1 MAEVNFIVECIR
13 LYAREERT
21 LIIRGFFPEDN
32 PENRTLKVYLN
43 QKEIP
48 VEYTITSGA
57 EVRRRHLQYR
67 MNVGEEITGKLLL
80 PEETVVDFKICS
92 CLGTEETEVYHVNK
106 KQFEKMINHLDGNLE
121 MERLEDGQFV
131 LTGWCVAGEQT
142 KCQAQV
148 DGKNVPIDVQWKYRK
163 DVMDVFPELEET
175 VKCGFEI
182 YVPEQNGR
190 KLSLH
195 LYANEKENKYI
206 VSLDKV
212 RHGESGHDTVSLFQK
227 GICYWK
233 QYGVKRT
240 IRKII
245 RKMQGKKDTVSYED
259 FLKKYGVKEEELA
272 RQRQEVFENGPC
284 FSIAVPLYQTKE
296 KYLREMI
303 ESVQAQTYTNWELC
317 LADGSGR
324 EHSLQSVVGEYI
336 AKDKRI
342 KYCLLDSNEGIAG
355 NTNEA
360 LKMADGD
367 FVVLTD
373 HDDLLSPEA
382 LYQCAKAVQKEPQ
395 TDVIYSDEDKVD
407 MSGKKFFEPHFKS
420 DYNIDLLCTMNYIC
434 HLFVVRKDVMERAG
448 LFESCYDG
456 AQDHD
461 FILRCTEKAE
471 HIVHIPK
478 VLYHWRCHAQS
489 TSENPESKL
498 YAFENGCKAVKAHYD
513 RIGIPAEVEQGPFY
527 GMYRTH
533 YLWKE
538 QPLVSILIPNKDHVA
553 DLKKCMDSIEEK
565 STYRNFEFIIVEN
578 NSTSEEI
585 FAYYEE
591 LKKDPKIR
599 VIRWE
604 KEFNYSAI
612 NNYGA
617 RYANG
622 EYLLFLNNDVTVITE
637 GWLTEMLGMCQRREV
652 GAVGVKLLYP
662 DDTIQHAGCV
672 IGIGGI
678 AGHMFVNMP
687 ANRTGYL
694 HKASIL
700 QDMSAV
706 TAACMMMKKAAFEEV
721 GGFTEELS
729 VAFNDVDLCLKVRE
743 TGRLIVY
750 DPYVQLYHMES
761 KTRGAEDS
769 QEKVRRFQEEI
780 EYIRCHW
787 IDILKKGDPYYN
799 KNFSL
804 SKWNYSLRP
813 LKGMELKEKENR

>member
-1 MAEVNFIVECIR
+1 MAERDFVAECIR
-13 LYAREERT
+13 LHVQDKKQ

-32 PENRTLKVYLN
+32 PEKRTLKVYVN
-43 QKEIP
+43 QKEMPISIICT
-48 VEYTITSGA
+48 EGS
-57 EVRRRHLQYR
+57 EVRRRYLHYR
-67 MNVGEEITGKLLL
+67 MNVGQEITASLQL
-80 PEETVVDFKICS
+80 PEEAVTDFKVCS
-92 CLGTEETEVYHVNK
+92 CLGTEETEVFHANR
-106 KQFEKMINHLDGNLE
+106 KQFEKLVHHLDSNLE
-121 MERLEDGQFV
+121 MERFEENQFI
-131 LTGWCVAGEQT
+131 LIGWSAAGEET
-142 KCQAQV
+142 ACKVIV
-148 DGKNVPIDVQWKYRK
+148 DGTEVSTEAHWKYRK
-163 DVMDVFPELEET
+163 DVVDVIPELSSDA
-175 VKCGFEI
+175 KCGFEI
-182 YVPEQNGR
+182 YVPDKGGSKLTLELSADGR
-190 KLSLH
+190 EST
-195 LYANEKENKYI
+195 YVAT
-206 VSLDKV
+206 LDKI
-212 RHGESGHDTVSLFQK
+212 RHGENGQDTANIFQK
-227 GICYWK
+227 TLRYWK
-233 QYGVKRT
+233 NYGLKNT
-240 IRKII
+240 I
-245 RKMQGKKDTVSYED
+245 KKVCQKLSGQRDYGNYED

-324 EHSLQSVVGEYI
+324 EHSLQPVVGEYI

-538 QPLVSILIPNKDHVA
+538 QPLVSILIPNKDHVT

-578 NSTSEEI
+578 NSTEEET
-585 FAYYEE
+585 FAYYKEIE
-591 LKKDPKIR
+591 KRDNVR
-599 VIRWE
+599 VLYY
-604 KEFNYSAI
+604 KEDFNYSRI
-612 NNYGA
+612 NNFGA
-617 RYANG
+617 KEANG
-622 EYLLFLNNDVTVITE
+622 EYVLLLNND
-637 GWLTEMLGMCQRREV
+637 TEMIEPDSIKEMLDVCMRPDVGIV
-652 GAVGVKLLYP
+652 GAKLIFE
-662 DDTIQHAGCV
+662 DNTIQHAGV
-672 IGIGGI
+672 IIGFGGV
-678 AGHMFVNMP
+678 AGHAFIGQDRDDN
-687 ANRTGYL
+687 GYF
-694 HKASIL
+694 SRIISV
-700 QDMSAV
+700 QDLSAV
-706 TAACMMMKKAAFEEV
+706 TAACLMVRRSVFDEVEGLNEE
-721 GGFTEELS
+721 FK
-729 VAFNDVDLCLKVRE
+729 VAFNDIDFCLKVRKA
-743 TGRLIVY
+743 GYLVVY
-750 DPYVQLYHMES
+750 NPYAQFYHYES
-761 KTRGAEDS
+761 KSRGQEDS
-769 QEKVRRFQEEI
+769 ADKVARFQQEI
-780 EYIRCHW
+780 GLFGERWGELLEH
-787 IDILKKGDPYYN
+787 GDPYYN
-799 KNFSL
+799 PNLTLDKADFSL
-804 SKWNYSLRP
+804 
-813 LKGMELKEKENR
+813 KE

>member
-1 MAEVNFIVECIR
+1 MAERDFVAECIR
-13 LYAREERT
+13 LHVQDKKQ

-32 PENRTLKVYLN
+32 PEKRTLKVYVN
-43 QKEIP
+43 QKEMPISIVCTEGP
-48 VEYTITSGA
+48 
-57 EVRRRHLQYR
+57 EVRRRYLHYR
-67 MNVGEEITGKLLL
+67 MNVGQEITASLQL
-80 PEETVVDFKICS
+80 PEEAVTDFKVCS
-92 CLGTEETEVYHVNK
+92 CLGTEETEVFHANR
-106 KQFEKMINHLDGNLE
+106 KQFEKLVHHLDSNLE
-121 MERLEDGQFV
+121 MERFEENQFI
-131 LTGWCVAGEQT
+131 LTGWSAAGEET
-142 KCQAQV
+142 ACKVIV
-148 DGKNVPIDVQWKYRK
+148 DGTEVSTEVHWKYRK
-163 DVMDVFPELEET
+163 DVVDVIPELSSDA
-175 VKCGFEI
+175 KCGFEI
-182 YVPEQNGR
+182 YVPDKGGSKLTL
-190 KLSLH
+190 KLSADGREST
-195 LYANEKENKYI
+195 YVAA
-206 VSLDKV
+206 LDKI
-212 RHGESGHDTVSLFQK
+212 RHGENGQDTANIFQK
-227 GICYWK
+227 TLRYWK
-233 QYGVKRT
+233 NYGLKNT
-240 IRKII
+240 I
-245 RKMQGKKDTVSYED
+245 KKVCQKLSGQRDYGNYED
-259 FLKKYGVKEEELA
+259 FLKKYGVKKEELA

-538 QPLVSILIPNKDHVA
+538 QPLVSILIPNKDHAA

-578 NSTSEEI
+578 NSTEEET
-585 FAYYEE
+585 FAYYKEIE
-591 LKKDPKIR
+591 KRDNVR
-599 VIRWE
+599 VLYY
-604 KEFNYSAI
+604 KEDFNYSRI
-612 NNYGA
+612 NNFGA
-617 RYANG
+617 KEANG
-622 EYLLFLNNDVTVITE
+622 EYVLLLNND
-637 GWLTEMLGMCQRREV
+637 TEMIEPDSIKEMLDVCMRPDVGIV
-652 GAVGVKLLYP
+652 GAKLIFE
-662 DDTIQHAGCV
+662 DNTIQHAGV
-672 IGIGGI
+672 IIGFGGV
-678 AGHMFVNMP
+678 AGHAFIGQDRDDN
-687 ANRTGYL
+687 GYF
-694 HKASIL
+694 SRIISV
-700 QDMSAV
+700 QDLSAV
-706 TAACMMMKKAAFEEV
+706 TAACLMVRRSVFDEVEGLNEE
-721 GGFTEELS
+721 FK
-729 VAFNDVDLCLKVRE
+729 VAFNDIDFCLKVRKA
-743 TGRLIVY
+743 GYLVVY
-750 DPYVQLYHMES
+750 NPYAQFYHYES
-761 KTRGAEDS
+761 KSRGQEDS
-769 QEKVRRFQEEI
+769 ADKVARFQQEI
-780 EYIRCHW
+780 GLFGERWGELLEH
-787 IDILKKGDPYYN
+787 GDPYYN
-799 KNFSL
+799 PNLTLDKADFSL
-804 SKWNYSLRP
+804 
-813 LKGMELKEKENR
+813 KE

>member
-1 MAEVNFIVECIR
+1 MAERDFVAECIR
-13 LYAREERT
+13 LHVQDKKQ

-32 PENRTLKVYLN
+32 PEKRTLKVYVN
-43 QKEIP
+43 QKEMPISIVCTEGP
-48 VEYTITSGA
+48 
-57 EVRRRHLQYR
+57 EVRRRYLHYR
-67 MNVGEEITGKLLL
+67 MNVGQEITASLQL
-80 PEETVVDFKICS
+80 PEEAVTDFKVCS
-92 CLGTEETEVYHVNK
+92 CLGTEETEVFHANR
-106 KQFEKMINHLDGNLE
+106 KQFEKLVHHLDSNLE
-121 MERLEDGQFV
+121 MERFEENQFI
-131 LTGWCVAGEQT
+131 LTGWSAAGEET
-142 KCQAQV
+142 ACKVIV
-148 DGKNVPIDVQWKYRK
+148 DGTEVSTEVHWKYRK
-163 DVMDVFPELEET
+163 DVVDVIPELSSDA
-175 VKCGFEI
+175 KCGFEI
-182 YVPEQNGR
+182 YVPDKGGSKLTL
-190 KLSLH
+190 KLSADGREST
-195 LYANEKENKYI
+195 YVAA
-206 VSLDKV
+206 LDKI
-212 RHGESGHDTVSLFQK
+212 RHGENGQDTANIFQK
-227 GICYWK
+227 TLRYWK
-233 QYGVKRT
+233 NYGLKNT
-240 IRKII
+240 I
-245 RKMQGKKDTVSYED
+245 KKVCQKLSGQRDYGNYED
-259 FLKKYGVKEEELA
+259 FLKKYGVKKEELA

-324 EHSLQSVVGEYI
+324 EHSLQPVVGEYI

-538 QPLVSILIPNKDHVA
+538 QPLVSILIPNKDHAA

-578 NSTSEEI
+578 NSTEEET
-585 FAYYEE
+585 FAYYKEIE
-591 LKKDPKIR
+591 KRDNVR
-599 VIRWE
+599 VLYY
-604 KEFNYSAI
+604 KEDFNYSRI
-612 NNYGA
+612 NNFGA
-617 RYANG
+617 KEANG
-622 EYLLFLNNDVTVITE
+622 EYVLLLNND
-637 GWLTEMLGMCQRREV
+637 TEMIEPDSIKEMLDVCMRPDVGIV
-652 GAVGVKLLYP
+652 GAKLLYE
-662 DDTIQHAGCV
+662 DNTIQHAGV
-672 IGIGGI
+672 IIGFGGV
-678 AGHMFVNMP
+678 AGHAFIGQDRDDN
-687 ANRTGYL
+687 GYF
-694 HKASIL
+694 SRIISV
-700 QDMSAV
+700 QDLSAV
-706 TAACMMMKKAAFEEV
+706 TAACLMVRRSVFDEVEGLNEE
-721 GGFTEELS
+721 FK
-729 VAFNDVDLCLKVRE
+729 VAFNDIDFCLKVRKA
-743 TGRLIVY
+743 GYLVVY
-750 DPYVQLYHMES
+750 NPYAQFYHYES
-761 KTRGAEDS
+761 KSRGQEDS
-769 QEKVRRFQEEI
+769 ADKVARFQQEI
-780 EYIRCHW
+780 GLFGERWGELLEH
-787 IDILKKGDPYYN
+787 GDPYYN
-799 KNFSL
+799 PNLTLDKADFSL
-804 SKWNYSLRP
+804 
-813 LKGMELKEKENR
+813 KE

>member
-1 MAEVNFIVECIR
+1 MAERDFVAECIR
-13 LYAREERT
+13 LHVQDKKQ

-32 PENRTLKVYLN
+32 PEKRTLKVYVN
-43 QKEIP
+43 QKEMPISIICT
-48 VEYTITSGA
+48 EGS
-57 EVRRRHLQYR
+57 EVRRRYLHYR
-67 MNVGEEITGKLLL
+67 MNVGQEITASLQL
-80 PEETVVDFKICS
+80 PEEAMTDFKVCS
-92 CLGTEETEVYHVNK
+92 CLGTEETEVFHANR
-106 KQFEKMINHLDGNLE
+106 KQFEKLVHHLDSNLE
-121 MERLEDGQFV
+121 MERFEENQFI
-131 LTGWCVAGEQT
+131 LTGWSAAGEET
-142 KCQAQV
+142 ACKVIV
-148 DGKNVPIDVQWKYRK
+148 DGTEVFTEVHWKYRK
-163 DVMDVFPELEET
+163 DVVDVIPELSSDA
-175 VKCGFEI
+175 KCGFEI
-182 YVPEQNGR
+182 YVPDKGGSKLTLILSADGR
-190 KLSLH
+190 EST
-195 LYANEKENKYI
+195 YVAT
-206 VSLDKV
+206 LDKI
-212 RHGESGHDTVSLFQK
+212 RHGENGQDTANIFQK
-227 GICYWK
+227 TLRYWK
-233 QYGVKRT
+233 NYGLKNT
-240 IRKII
+240 I
-245 RKMQGKKDTVSYED
+245 KKVCQKLSGQRDYGNYED

-324 EHSLQSVVGEYI
+324 EHSLQPVVKEYI

-578 NSTSEEI
+578 NSTEEET
-585 FAYYEE
+585 FSYYKEIE
-591 LKKDPKIR
+591 KRDNVR
-599 VIRWE
+599 VLYY
-604 KEFNYSAI
+604 KEDFNYSRI
-612 NNYGA
+612 NNFGA
-617 RYANG
+617 KEANG
-622 EYLLFLNNDVTVITE
+622 EYVLLLNND
-637 GWLTEMLGMCQRREV
+637 TEMIEPDSIKEMLDVCMRPDVGIV
-652 GAVGVKLLYP
+652 GAKLIFE
-662 DDTIQHAGCV
+662 DNTIQHAGV
-672 IGIGGI
+672 IIGFGGV
-678 AGHMFVNMP
+678 AGHAFIGQDRDDN
-687 ANRTGYL
+687 GYF
-694 HKASIL
+694 SRIISV
-700 QDMSAV
+700 QDLSAV
-706 TAACMMMKKAAFEEV
+706 TAACLMVRRSVFDEVEGLNEE
-721 GGFTEELS
+721 FK
-729 VAFNDVDLCLKVRE
+729 VAFNDIDFCLKVRKA
-743 TGRLIVY
+743 GYLVVY
-750 DPYVQLYHMES
+750 NPYAQFYHYES
-761 KTRGAEDS
+761 KSRGQEDS
-769 QEKVRRFQEEI
+769 ADKVARFRQEIGLFGERWGELLEN
-780 EYIRCHW
+780 
-787 IDILKKGDPYYN
+787 GDPYYN
-799 KNFSL
+799 PNLTLDKADFSL
-804 SKWNYSLRP
+804 
-813 LKGMELKEKENR
+813 KE

>member
-1 MAEVNFIVECIR
+1 MAERDFVAECIR
-13 LYAREERT
+13 LHVQDKKQ
-21 LIIRGFFPEDN
+21 LIIRGFFSEDN
-32 PENRTLKVYLN
+32 PEKRTLKVYVN
-43 QKEIP
+43 QKEMPLSIICT
-48 VEYTITSGA
+48 EGS
-57 EVRRRHLQYR
+57 EVRRRYLHYR
-67 MNVGEEITGKLLL
+67 MNVRQEITASLHL
-80 PEETVVDFKICS
+80 PEEAVTDFKVCS
-92 CLGTEETEVYHVNK
+92 CLGTEETEVFHANR
-106 KQFEKMINHLDGNLE
+106 KQFEKLVHHLDSNLE
-121 MERLEDGQFV
+121 MERFEENQFI
-131 LTGWCVAGEQT
+131 LTGWSAAGEET
-142 KCQAQV
+142 ACKVIV
-148 DGKNVPIDVQWKYRK
+148 DGTEVSTEVHWKYRK
-163 DVMDVFPELEET
+163 DVVDVIPELSSDA
-175 VKCGFEI
+175 KCGFEI
-182 YVPEQNGR
+182 YVPDKGGR
-190 KLSLH
+190 KLTLELSADGREST
-195 LYANEKENKYI
+195 YVAA
-206 VSLDKV
+206 LDKI
-212 RHGESGHDTVSLFQK
+212 RHGENGQDTANIFQK
-227 GICYWK
+227 TLRYWK
-233 QYGVKRT
+233 NYGLKNT
-240 IRKII
+240 I
-245 RKMQGKKDTVSYED
+245 KKVCQKLSGQRDYGNYED

-324 EHSLQSVVGEYI
+324 EHSLQPVVGEYI

-360 LKMADGD
+360 LEMADGD

-538 QPLVSILIPNKDHVA
+538 QPLVSILIPNKDHVT

-578 NSTSEEI
+578 NSTEEET
-585 FAYYEE
+585 FAYYKEIE
-591 LKKDPKIR
+591 KRDNVR
-599 VIRWE
+599 VLYY
-604 KEFNYSAI
+604 KEDFNYSRI
-612 NNYGA
+612 NNFGA
-617 RYANG
+617 KEANG
-622 EYLLFLNNDVTVITE
+622 EYVLLLNND
-637 GWLTEMLGMCQRREV
+637 TEMIEPDSIKEMLDVCMRPDVGIV
-652 GAVGVKLLYP
+652 GAKLIFE
-662 DDTIQHAGCV
+662 DNTIQHAGV
-672 IGIGGI
+672 IIGFGGV
-678 AGHMFVNMP
+678 AGHAFIGQDRDDN
-687 ANRTGYL
+687 GYF
-694 HKASIL
+694 SRIISV
-700 QDMSAV
+700 QDLSAV
-706 TAACMMMKKAAFEEV
+706 TAACLMVRRSVFDEVEGLNEE
-721 GGFTEELS
+721 FK
-729 VAFNDVDLCLKVRE
+729 VAFNDIDFCLKVRKA
-743 TGRLIVY
+743 GYLVVY
-750 DPYVQLYHMES
+750 NPYAQFYHYES
-761 KTRGAEDS
+761 KSRGQEDS
-769 QEKVRRFQEEI
+769 ADKVARFQQEI
-780 EYIRCHW
+780 GLFGERWGELLEH
-787 IDILKKGDPYYN
+787 GDPYYN
-799 KNFSL
+799 PNLTLDKADFSL
-804 SKWNYSLRP
+804 
-813 LKGMELKEKENR
+813 KE

>member
-1 MAEVNFIVECIR
+1 MAERDFVAECIR
-13 LYAREERT
+13 LHVQDKKQ

-32 PENRTLKVYLN
+32 PEKRTLKVYVN
-43 QKEIP
+43 QKEMPISIVCTEGP
-48 VEYTITSGA
+48 
-57 EVRRRHLQYR
+57 EVRRRYLHYR
-67 MNVGEEITGKLLL
+67 MNVGQEITASLQL
-80 PEETVVDFKICS
+80 PEEAVTDFKVCS
-92 CLGTEETEVYHVNK
+92 CLGTEETEVFHANR
-106 KQFEKMINHLDGNLE
+106 KQFEKLVHHLDSNLE
-121 MERLEDGQFV
+121 MERFEENQFI
-131 LTGWCVAGEQT
+131 LTGWSAAGEET
-142 KCQAQV
+142 ACKVIV
-148 DGKNVPIDVQWKYRK
+148 DGTEVSTKVHWKYRK
-163 DVMDVFPELEET
+163 DVVDVIPELSSDA
-175 VKCGFEI
+175 KCGFEI
-182 YVPEQNGR
+182 YVPDKGGSKLTLELSADGR
-190 KLSLH
+190 EST
-195 LYANEKENKYI
+195 YVAA
-206 VSLDKV
+206 LDKI
-212 RHGESGHDTVSLFQK
+212 RHGENGQDTANIFQK
-227 GICYWK
+227 TLRYWK
-233 QYGVKRT
+233 NYGLKNT
-240 IRKII
+240 I
-245 RKMQGKKDTVSYED
+245 KKVCQKLSGQRDYGNYED

-324 EHSLQSVVGEYI
+324 EHSLQPVVGEYI

-538 QPLVSILIPNKDHVA
+538 QPLVSILIPNKDHAA

-578 NSTSEEI
+578 NSTEEET
-585 FAYYEE
+585 FAYYKEIE
-591 LKKDPKIR
+591 KRDNVR
-599 VIRWE
+599 VLYY
-604 KEFNYSAI
+604 KEDFNYSRI
-612 NNYGA
+612 NNFGA
-617 RYANG
+617 KEANG
-622 EYLLFLNNDVTVITE
+622 EYVLLLNND
-637 GWLTEMLGMCQRREV
+637 TEMIEPDSIKEMLDVCMRPDVGIV
-652 GAVGVKLLYP
+652 GAKLIFE
-662 DDTIQHAGCV
+662 DNTIQHAGV
-672 IGIGGI
+672 IIGFGGV
-678 AGHMFVNMP
+678 AGHAFIGQDRDDN
-687 ANRTGYL
+687 GYF
-694 HKASIL
+694 SRIISV
-700 QDMSAV
+700 QDLSAV
-706 TAACMMMKKAAFEEV
+706 TAACLMVRRSVFDEVEGLNEE
-721 GGFTEELS
+721 FK
-729 VAFNDVDLCLKVRE
+729 VAFNDIDFCLKVRKA
-743 TGRLIVY
+743 GYLVVY
-750 DPYVQLYHMES
+750 NPYAQFYHYES
-761 KTRGAEDS
+761 KSRGQEDS
-769 QEKVRRFQEEI
+769 ADKVARFQQEI
-780 EYIRCHW
+780 GLFGERWGELLEH
-787 IDILKKGDPYYN
+787 GDPYYN
-799 KNFSL
+799 PNLTLDKADFSL
-804 SKWNYSLRP
+804 
-813 LKGMELKEKENR
+813 KE

>member
-1 MAEVNFIVECIR
+1 MAERDFVAECIR
-13 LYAREERT
+13 LHVQDKKQ

-32 PENRTLKVYLN
+32 PEKRTLKVYVN
-43 QKEIP
+43 QKEMPISIICT
-48 VEYTITSGA
+48 EGS
-57 EVRRRHLQYR
+57 EVRRRYLHYR
-67 MNVGEEITGKLLL
+67 MNVGQEITASLQL
-80 PEETVVDFKICS
+80 PEEAVTDFKVCS
-92 CLGTEETEVYHVNK
+92 CLGTEETEVFHANR
-106 KQFEKMINHLDGNLE
+106 KQFEKLVHHLDSNLE
-121 MERLEDGQFV
+121 MERFEENQFI
-131 LTGWCVAGEQT
+131 LTGWSAAGEET
-142 KCQAQV
+142 ACKVIV
-148 DGKNVPIDVQWKYRK
+148 DGTEVSTEVHWKYRK
-163 DVMDVFPELEET
+163 DVVDVIPELSSDA
-175 VKCGFEI
+175 KCGFEI
-182 YVPEQNGR
+182 YVPDKGGSKLTL
-190 KLSLH
+190 KLSADGREST
-195 LYANEKENKYI
+195 YVAT
-206 VSLDKV
+206 LDKI
-212 RHGESGHDTVSLFQK
+212 RHGENGQDTANIFQK
-227 GICYWK
+227 TLRYWK
-233 QYGVKRT
+233 NYGLKNT
-240 IRKII
+240 I
-245 RKMQGKKDTVSYED
+245 KKVCQKLSGQRDYGNYED

-324 EHSLQSVVGEYI
+324 EHSLQPVVGEYI

-434 HLFVVRKDVMERAG
+434 HLFVVRKDVMERVG

-538 QPLVSILIPNKDHVA
+538 QPLVSILIPNKDHAA

-578 NSTSEEI
+578 NSTEEET
-585 FAYYEE
+585 FAYYKEIE
-591 LKKDPKIR
+591 KRDNVR
-599 VIRWE
+599 VLYY
-604 KEFNYSAI
+604 KEDFNYSRI
-612 NNYGA
+612 NNFGA
-617 RYANG
+617 KEANG
-622 EYLLFLNNDVTVITE
+622 EYVLLLNND
-637 GWLTEMLGMCQRREV
+637 TEMIEPDSIKEMLDVCMRPDVGIV
-652 GAVGVKLLYP
+652 GAKLIFE
-662 DDTIQHAGCV
+662 DNTIQHAGV
-672 IGIGGI
+672 IIGFGGV
-678 AGHMFVNMP
+678 AGHAFIGQDRDDN
-687 ANRTGYL
+687 GYF
-694 HKASIL
+694 SRIISV
-700 QDMSAV
+700 QDLSAV
-706 TAACMMMKKAAFEEV
+706 TAACLMVRRSVFDEVEGLNEE
-721 GGFTEELS
+721 FK
-729 VAFNDVDLCLKVRE
+729 VAFNDIDFCLKVRKA
-743 TGRLIVY
+743 GYLVVY
-750 DPYVQLYHMES
+750 NPYAQFYHYES
-761 KTRGAEDS
+761 KSRGQEDS
-769 QEKVRRFQEEI
+769 ADKVARFQQEI
-780 EYIRCHW
+780 GLFGERWGELLEH
-787 IDILKKGDPYYN
+787 GDPYYN
-799 KNFSL
+799 PNLTLDKADFSL
-804 SKWNYSLRP
+804 
-813 LKGMELKEKENR
+813 KE

>member
-13 LYAREERT
+13 LYVREERT

-142 KCQAQV
+142 KCQAQI
-148 DGKNVPIDVQWKYRK
+148 DGKNVPIDVRWKYRK

-190 KLSLH
+190 KFSLH
-195 LYANEKENKYI
+195 LYANGKETKYI

-245 RKMQGKKDTVSYED
+245 RKIQGKKDTVSYED

-324 EHSLQSVVGEYI
+324 EHSLQPVVGEYI

-538 QPLVSILIPNKDHVA
+538 QPLVSILIPNKDHVT

-578 NSTSEEI
+578 NSTEEET
-585 FAYYEE
+585 FAYYKEIE
-591 LKKDPKIR
+591 KRDNVR
-599 VIRWE
+599 VLYY
-604 KEFNYSAI
+604 KEDFNYSRI
-612 NNYGA
+612 NNFGA
-617 RYANG
+617 KEANG
-622 EYLLFLNNDVTVITE
+622 EYVLLLNND
-637 GWLTEMLGMCQRREV
+637 TEMIEPDSIKEMLDVCMRPDVGIV
-652 GAVGVKLLYP
+652 GAKLIFE
-662 DDTIQHAGCV
+662 DNTIQHAGV
-672 IGIGGI
+672 IIGFGGV
-678 AGHMFVNMP
+678 AGHAFIGQDRDDN
-687 ANRTGYL
+687 GYF
-694 HKASIL
+694 SRIISV
-700 QDMSAV
+700 QDLSAV
-706 TAACMMMKKAAFEEV
+706 TAACLMVRRSVFDEVEGLNEE
-721 GGFTEELS
+721 FK
-729 VAFNDVDLCLKVRE
+729 VAFNDIDFCLKVRKA
-743 TGRLIVY
+743 GYLVVY
-750 DPYVQLYHMES
+750 NPYAQFYHYES
-761 KTRGAEDS
+761 KSRGQEDS
-769 QEKVRRFQEEI
+769 ADKVARFLQEIGLFGERWGELLE
-780 EYIRCHW
+780 H
-787 IDILKKGDPYYN
+787 GDPYYN
-799 KNFSL
+799 PNLTLDKADFSL
-804 SKWNYSLRP
+804 
-813 LKGMELKEKENR
+813 KE

>member
-13 LYAREERT
+13 LYVREERT

-324 EHSLQSVVGEYI
+324 EHSLQPVVGEYI

-578 NSTSEEI
+578 NSTEEET
-585 FAYYEE
+585 FAYYKEIE
-591 LKKDPKIR
+591 KRDNVR
-599 VIRWE
+599 VLYYKE
-604 KEFNYSAI
+604 EFNYSRI
-612 NNYGA
+612 NNFGA
-617 RYANG
+617 KEANG
-622 EYLLFLNNDVTVITE
+622 EYVLLLNND
-637 GWLTEMLGMCQRREV
+637 TEMIEPDSIKEMLDVCMRPDVGIV
-652 GAVGVKLLYP
+652 GAKLIFE
-662 DDTIQHAGCV
+662 DNTIQHAGV
-672 IGIGGI
+672 IIGFGGV
-678 AGHMFVNMP
+678 AGHAFIGQDRDDN
-687 ANRTGYL
+687 GYF
-694 HKASIL
+694 SRIISV
-700 QDMSAV
+700 QDLSAV
-706 TAACMMMKKAAFEEV
+706 TAACLMVRRSVFDEVEGLNEE
-721 GGFTEELS
+721 FK
-729 VAFNDVDLCLKVRE
+729 VAFNDIDFCLKVRKAGYLVVYNPYAQFYHYESKSRGQEDSADKVARFQQE
-743 TGRLIVY
+743 TGLFGERWGEL
-750 DPYVQLYHMES
+750 LEN
-761 KTRGAEDS
+761 
-769 QEKVRRFQEEI
+769 
-780 EYIRCHW
+780 
-787 IDILKKGDPYYN
+787 GDPYYN
-799 KNFSL
+799 PNLTLDKADFSL
-804 SKWNYSLRP
+804 
-813 LKGMELKEKENR
+813 KE

>member
-1 MAEVNFIVECIR
+1 MAERDFVAECIR
-13 LYAREERT
+13 LHVQDKKQ

-32 PENRTLKVYLN
+32 PEKRTLKVYVN
-43 QKEIP
+43 QKEMPISIICTEGP
-48 VEYTITSGA
+48 
-57 EVRRRHLQYR
+57 EVRRRYLHYR
-67 MNVGEEITGKLLL
+67 MNVGQEITASLQL
-80 PEETVVDFKICS
+80 PEETVTDFKVCS
-92 CLGTEETEVYHVNK
+92 CLGTEEAEVFHANR
-106 KQFEKMINHLDGNLE
+106 KQFEKLVHHLDGNLE
-121 MERLEDGQFV
+121 MERFEENQFI
-131 LTGWCVAGEQT
+131 LTGWSAAGEET
-142 KCQAQV
+142 ACKVIV
-148 DGKNVPIDVQWKYRK
+148 DGTEVSTEVHWKYRK
-163 DVMDVFPELEET
+163 DVVDVIPELSSDA
-175 VKCGFEI
+175 KCGFEI
-182 YVPEQNGR
+182 YVPDKGGSKLTLELSADGR
-190 KLSLH
+190 EST
-195 LYANEKENKYI
+195 YVAA
-206 VSLDKV
+206 LDKI
-212 RHGESGHDTVSLFQK
+212 RHGENGQDTANIFQK
-227 GICYWK
+227 TLRYWK
-233 QYGVKRT
+233 NYGLKNT
-240 IRKII
+240 I
-245 RKMQGKKDTVSYED
+245 KKVCQKLSGQRDYGNYED

-578 NSTSEEI
+578 NSTEEET
-585 FAYYEE
+585 FAYYKEIE
-591 LKKDPKIR
+591 KRDNVR
-599 VIRWE
+599 VLYYKE
-604 KEFNYSAI
+604 EFNYSRI
-612 NNYGA
+612 NNFGA
-617 RYANG
+617 KEANG
-622 EYLLFLNNDVTVITE
+622 EYVLLLNND
-637 GWLTEMLGMCQRREV
+637 TEMIEPDSIKEMLDVCMRPDVGIV
-652 GAVGVKLLYP
+652 GAKLIFE
-662 DDTIQHAGCV
+662 DNTIQHAGV
-672 IGIGGI
+672 IIGFGGV
-678 AGHMFVNMP
+678 AGHAFIGQDRDDN
-687 ANRTGYL
+687 GYF
-694 HKASIL
+694 SRIISV
-700 QDMSAV
+700 QDLSAV
-706 TAACMMMKKAAFEEV
+706 TAACLMVRRSVFDEVEGLNEE
-721 GGFTEELS
+721 FK
-729 VAFNDVDLCLKVRE
+729 VAFNDIDFCLKVRKA
-743 TGRLIVY
+743 GYLVVY
-750 DPYVQLYHMES
+750 NPYAQFYHYES
-761 KTRGAEDS
+761 KSRGQEDS
-769 QEKVRRFQEEI
+769 ADKVARFQQEI
-780 EYIRCHW
+780 GLFGERW
-787 IDILKKGDPYYN
+787 GELLENGDPYYN
-799 KNFSL
+799 PNLTLDKADFSL
-804 SKWNYSLRP
+804 
-813 LKGMELKEKENR
+813 KE

>member
-1 MAEVNFIVECIR
+1 MAERDFVAECIR
-13 LYAREERT
+13 LHVQDKKQ

-32 PENRTLKVYLN
+32 PEKRTLKLYVN
-43 QKEIP
+43 QKEMPISIVCTEGP
-48 VEYTITSGA
+48 
-57 EVRRRHLQYR
+57 EVRRRYLHYR
-67 MNVGEEITGKLLL
+67 MNVGQEITASLQL
-80 PEETVVDFKICS
+80 PEEAVTDFKVCS
-92 CLGTEETEVYHVNK
+92 CLGTEETEVFHANR
-106 KQFEKMINHLDGNLE
+106 KQFEKLVHHLDSNLE
-121 MERLEDGQFV
+121 MERFEENQFI
-131 LTGWCVAGEQT
+131 LTGWSAAGEET
-142 KCQAQV
+142 ACKVIV
-148 DGKNVPIDVQWKYRK
+148 DGTEVSTEVHWKYRK
-163 DVMDVFPELEET
+163 DVVDVIPELSSDA
-175 VKCGFEI
+175 KCGFEI
-182 YVPEQNGR
+182 YVPDKGGSKLTL
-190 KLSLH
+190 KLSADGREST
-195 LYANEKENKYI
+195 YVAA
-206 VSLDKV
+206 LDKI
-212 RHGESGHDTVSLFQK
+212 RHGENGQDTANIFQK
-227 GICYWK
+227 TLRYWK
-233 QYGVKRT
+233 NYGLKNT
-240 IRKII
+240 I
-245 RKMQGKKDTVSYED
+245 KKVCQKLSGQRDYGNYED
-259 FLKKYGVKEEELA
+259 FLKKYGVKKEELA

-324 EHSLQSVVGEYI
+324 EHSLQPVVGEYI

-538 QPLVSILIPNKDHVA
+538 QPLVSILIPNKDHAA

-578 NSTSEEI
+578 NSTEEET
-585 FAYYEE
+585 FAYYKEIE
-591 LKKDPKIR
+591 KRDNVR
-599 VIRWE
+599 VLYY
-604 KEFNYSAI
+604 KEDFNYSRI
-612 NNYGA
+612 NNFGA
-617 RYANG
+617 KEANG
-622 EYLLFLNNDVTVITE
+622 EYVLLLNND
-637 GWLTEMLGMCQRREV
+637 TEMIEPDSIKEMLDVCMRPDVGIV
-652 GAVGVKLLYP
+652 GAKLLYE
-662 DDTIQHAGCV
+662 DNTIQHAGV
-672 IGIGGI
+672 IIGFGGV
-678 AGHMFVNMP
+678 AGHAFIGQDRDDN
-687 ANRTGYL
+687 GYF
-694 HKASIL
+694 SRIISV
-700 QDMSAV
+700 QDLSAV
-706 TAACMMMKKAAFEEV
+706 TAACLMVRRSVFDEVEGLNEE
-721 GGFTEELS
+721 FK
-729 VAFNDVDLCLKVRE
+729 VAFNDIDFCLKVRKA
-743 TGRLIVY
+743 GYLVVY
-750 DPYVQLYHMES
+750 NPYAQFYHYES
-761 KTRGAEDS
+761 KSRGQEDS
-769 QEKVRRFQEEI
+769 ADKVARFQQEI
-780 EYIRCHW
+780 GLFGERWGELLEH
-787 IDILKKGDPYYN
+787 GDPYYN
-799 KNFSL
+799 PNLTLDKADFSL
-804 SKWNYSLRP
+804 
-813 LKGMELKEKENR
+813 KE

>member
-1 MAEVNFIVECIR
+1 MAERDFVAECIR
-13 LYAREERT
+13 LHVQDKKQ

-32 PENRTLKVYLN
+32 PEKRILKVYVN
-43 QKEIP
+43 QKEMPISIICTEGP
-48 VEYTITSGA
+48 
-57 EVRRRHLQYR
+57 EVRRRYLHYR
-67 MNVGEEITGKLLL
+67 MNVGQEITASLQL
-80 PEETVVDFKICS
+80 PEEAVIEFKVCS
-92 CLGTEETEVYHVNK
+92 CLGTEETGVFRANR
-106 KQFEKMINHLDGNLE
+106 KQFEKLVHHLDSNLE
-121 MERLEDGQFV
+121 MERMEENQFI
-131 LTGWCVAGEQT
+131 LTGWSAAGEET
-142 KCQAQV
+142 ACKVIV
-148 DGKNVPIDVQWKYRK
+148 DGTEVSTEVHWKYRK
-163 DVMDVFPELEET
+163 DVVDVIPELSSDE
-175 VKCGFEI
+175 KCGFEI
-182 YVPEQNGR
+182 YVPDKGGHKLTLELSADGR
-190 KLSLH
+190 EST
-195 LYANEKENKYI
+195 YVAA
-206 VSLDKV
+206 LDKI
-212 RHGESGHDTVSLFQK
+212 RHGENGQDTANIFQK
-227 GICYWK
+227 TLRYWK
-233 QYGVKRT
+233 NYGLKNT
-240 IRKII
+240 I
-245 RKMQGKKDTVSYED
+245 KKVCQKLSGQRDYGNYED

-272 RQRQEVFENGPC
+272 CQRQEVFENGPC

-578 NSTSEEI
+578 NSTEEET
-585 FAYYEE
+585 FAYYKEIE
-591 LKKDPKIR
+591 KRDNVR
-599 VIRWE
+599 VLYYKE
-604 KEFNYSAI
+604 EFNYSRI
-612 NNYGA
+612 NNFGA
-617 RYANG
+617 KEANG
-622 EYLLFLNNDVTVITE
+622 EYVLLLNND
-637 GWLTEMLGMCQRREV
+637 TEMIEPDSIKEMLDVCMRPDVGIV
-652 GAVGVKLLYP
+652 GAKLIFE
-662 DDTIQHAGCV
+662 DNTIQHAGV
-672 IGIGGI
+672 IIGFGGV
-678 AGHMFVNMP
+678 AGHAFIGQDRDDN
-687 ANRTGYL
+687 GYF
-694 HKASIL
+694 SRIISV
-700 QDMSAV
+700 QDLSAV
-706 TAACMMMKKAAFEEV
+706 TAACLMVRRSVFDEVEGLNEE
-721 GGFTEELS
+721 FK
-729 VAFNDVDLCLKVRE
+729 VAFNDIDFCLKVRKA
-743 TGRLIVY
+743 GYLVVY
-750 DPYVQLYHMES
+750 NPYAQFYHYES
-761 KTRGAEDS
+761 KSRGQEDS
-769 QEKVRRFQEEI
+769 ADKVARFQQEI
-780 EYIRCHW
+780 GLFGERW
-787 IDILKKGDPYYN
+787 GELLENGDPYYN
-799 KNFSL
+799 PNLTLDKADFSL
-804 SKWNYSLRP
+804 
-813 LKGMELKEKENR
+813 KE

>member
-1 MAEVNFIVECIR
+1 M
-13 LYAREERT
+13 
-21 LIIRGFFPEDN
+21 
-32 PENRTLKVYLN
+32 
-43 QKEIP
+43 
-48 VEYTITSGA
+48 
-57 EVRRRHLQYR
+57 QYR

-342 KYCLLDSNEGIAG
+342 KYCLLEKNEGIAG

-360 LKMADGD
+360 LKMATGD
-367 FVVLTD
+367 FIVLTD

-382 LYQCAKAVQKEPQ
+382 LYQCAKAVQREPQ

-407 MSGKKFFEPHFKS
+407 MSGKEFFEPHFKS

-578 NSTSEEI
+578 NSTEEET
-585 FAYYEE
+585 FAYYKEIE
-591 LKKDPKIR
+591 KRDNVR
-599 VIRWE
+599 VLYYKE
-604 KEFNYSAI
+604 EFNYSRI
-612 NNYGA
+612 NNFGA
-617 RYANG
+617 KEANG
-622 EYLLFLNNDVTVITE
+622 EYVLLLNND
-637 GWLTEMLGMCQRREV
+637 TEMIEPDSIKEMLDVCMRPDVGIV
-652 GAVGVKLLYP
+652 GAKLIFE
-662 DDTIQHAGCV
+662 DNTIQHAGV
-672 IGIGGI
+672 IIGFGGV
-678 AGHMFVNMP
+678 AGHAFIGQDRDDN
-687 ANRTGYL
+687 GYF
-694 HKASIL
+694 SRIISV
-700 QDMSAV
+700 QDLSAV
-706 TAACMMMKKAAFEEV
+706 TAACLMVRRSVFDEVEGLNEE
-721 GGFTEELS
+721 FK
-729 VAFNDVDLCLKVRE
+729 VAFNDIDFCLKVRKAGYLVVYNPYAQFYHYESKSRGQEDSADKVARFQQE
-743 TGRLIVY
+743 TGLFGERWGEL
-750 DPYVQLYHMES
+750 LEN
-761 KTRGAEDS
+761 
-769 QEKVRRFQEEI
+769 
-780 EYIRCHW
+780 
-787 IDILKKGDPYYN
+787 GDPYYN
-799 KNFSL
+799 PNLTLDKADFSL
-804 SKWNYSLRP
+804 
-813 LKGMELKEKENR
+813 KE

>member
-1 MAEVNFIVECIR
+1 MAERDFVAECIR
-13 LYAREERT
+13 LHVQDKKQ
-21 LIIRGFFPEDN
+21 LIIRGFFSEDN
-32 PENRTLKVYLN
+32 PEKRTLKVYVN
-43 QKEIP
+43 QKEMPLSIICT
-48 VEYTITSGA
+48 EGS
-57 EVRRRHLQYR
+57 EVRRRYLHYR
-67 MNVGEEITGKLLL
+67 MNVGQEITASLHL
-80 PEETVVDFKICS
+80 PEEAVTDFKVCS
-92 CLGTEETEVYHVNK
+92 CLGTEETEVFHANR
-106 KQFEKMINHLDGNLE
+106 KQFEKLVHHLDSNLE
-121 MERLEDGQFV
+121 MERFEENQFI
-131 LTGWCVAGEQT
+131 LTGWSAAGEET
-142 KCQAQV
+142 ACKVIV
-148 DGKNVPIDVQWKYRK
+148 DGTEVSTEVHWKYRK
-163 DVMDVFPELEET
+163 DVVDVIPELSSDA
-175 VKCGFEI
+175 KCGFEI
-182 YVPEQNGR
+182 YVPDKGGR
-190 KLSLH
+190 KLTLELSADGREST
-195 LYANEKENKYI
+195 YVAA
-206 VSLDKV
+206 LDKI
-212 RHGESGHDTVSLFQK
+212 RHGENGQDTANIFQK
-227 GICYWK
+227 TLRYWK
-233 QYGVKRT
+233 NYGLKNT
-240 IRKII
+240 I
-245 RKMQGKKDTVSYED
+245 KKVCQKLSGQRDYGNYED

-324 EHSLQSVVGEYI
+324 EHSLQPVVGEYI

-538 QPLVSILIPNKDHVA
+538 QPLVSILIPNKDHVT

-578 NSTSEEI
+578 NSTEEET
-585 FAYYEE
+585 FAYYKEIE
-591 LKKDPKIR
+591 KRDNVR
-599 VIRWE
+599 VLYY
-604 KEFNYSAI
+604 KEDFNYSRI
-612 NNYGA
+612 NNFGA
-617 RYANG
+617 KEANG
-622 EYLLFLNNDVTVITE
+622 EYVLLLNND
-637 GWLTEMLGMCQRREV
+637 TEMIEPDSIKEMLDVCMRPDVGIV
-652 GAVGVKLLYP
+652 GAKLIFE
-662 DDTIQHAGCV
+662 DNTIQHAGV
-672 IGIGGI
+672 IIGFGGV
-678 AGHMFVNMP
+678 AGHAFIGQDRDDN
-687 ANRTGYL
+687 GYF
-694 HKASIL
+694 SRIISV
-700 QDMSAV
+700 QDLSAV
-706 TAACMMMKKAAFEEV
+706 TAACLMVRRSVFDEVEGLNEE
-721 GGFTEELS
+721 FK
-729 VAFNDVDLCLKVRE
+729 VAFNDIDFCLKVRKAGYLVVYNPYAQFYHYESKSRGQEDSADKVARFQQE
-743 TGRLIVY
+743 TGLFGERWGEL
-750 DPYVQLYHMES
+750 LEH
-761 KTRGAEDS
+761 
-769 QEKVRRFQEEI
+769 
-780 EYIRCHW
+780 
-787 IDILKKGDPYYN
+787 GDPYYN
-799 KNFSL
+799 PNLTLDKADFSL
-804 SKWNYSLRP
+804 
-813 LKGMELKEKENR
+813 KE

>member
-1 MAEVNFIVECIR
+1 MAERDFVAECIR
-13 LYAREERT
+13 LHVQDKKQ

-32 PENRTLKVYLN
+32 PEKRTLKVYVN
-43 QKEIP
+43 QKEMPISIVCTEGP
-48 VEYTITSGA
+48 
-57 EVRRRHLQYR
+57 EVRRRYLHYR
-67 MNVGEEITGKLLL
+67 MNVGQEITASLQL
-80 PEETVVDFKICS
+80 PEEAVTDFKVCS
-92 CLGTEETEVYHVNK
+92 CLGTEETEVFHANR
-106 KQFEKMINHLDGNLE
+106 KQFEKLVHHLDSNLE
-121 MERLEDGQFV
+121 MERFEENQFI
-131 LTGWCVAGEQT
+131 LTGWSAAGEET
-142 KCQAQV
+142 ACKVIV
-148 DGKNVPIDVQWKYRK
+148 DGTEVSTEVHWKYRK
-163 DVMDVFPELEET
+163 DVVDVIPELSSDA
-175 VKCGFEI
+175 KCGFEI
-182 YVPEQNGR
+182 YVPDKGGSKLTL
-190 KLSLH
+190 KLS
-195 LYANEKENKYI
+195 ADGRENTY
-206 VSLDKV
+206 VAALDKI
-212 RHGESGHDTVSLFQK
+212 RHGENGQDTANIFQK
-227 GICYWK
+227 TLRYWK
-233 QYGVKRT
+233 NYGLKNT
-240 IRKII
+240 I
-245 RKMQGKKDTVSYED
+245 KKVCQKLSGQRDYGNYED

-324 EHSLQSVVGEYI
+324 EHSLQPVVGEYI

-538 QPLVSILIPNKDHVA
+538 QPLVSILIPNKDHAA

-578 NSTSEEI
+578 NSTEEET
-585 FAYYEE
+585 FAYYKEIE
-591 LKKDPKIR
+591 KRDNVR
-599 VIRWE
+599 VLYY
-604 KEFNYSAI
+604 KEDFNYSRI
-612 NNYGA
+612 NNFGA
-617 RYANG
+617 KEANG
-622 EYLLFLNNDVTVITE
+622 EYVLLLNND
-637 GWLTEMLGMCQRREV
+637 TEMIEPDSIKEMLDVCMRPDVGIV
-652 GAVGVKLLYP
+652 GAKLLYE
-662 DDTIQHAGCV
+662 DNTIQHAGV
-672 IGIGGI
+672 IIGFGGV
-678 AGHMFVNMP
+678 AGHAFIGQDRDDN
-687 ANRTGYL
+687 GYFSRIISVQNL
-694 HKASIL
+694 
-700 QDMSAV
+700 SAV
-706 TAACMMMKKAAFEEV
+706 TAACLMVRRSVFDEVEGLNEE
-721 GGFTEELS
+721 FK
-729 VAFNDVDLCLKVRE
+729 VAFNDIDFCLKVRKA
-743 TGRLIVY
+743 GYLVVY
-750 DPYVQLYHMES
+750 NPYAQFYHYES
-761 KTRGAEDS
+761 KSRGQEDS
-769 QEKVRRFQEEI
+769 ADKVARFQQEI
-780 EYIRCHW
+780 GLFGERWGELLEH
-787 IDILKKGDPYYN
+787 GDPYYN
-799 KNFSL
+799 PNLTLDKADFSL
-804 SKWNYSLRP
+804 
-813 LKGMELKEKENR
+813 KE

>member
-1 MAEVNFIVECIR
+1 MAERDFVAECIR
-13 LYAREERT
+13 LHVQDKKQ

-32 PENRTLKVYLN
+32 PEKRTLKVYVN
-43 QKEIP
+43 QKEMPISIVCTEGP
-48 VEYTITSGA
+48 
-57 EVRRRHLQYR
+57 EVRRRYLHYR
-67 MNVGEEITGKLLL
+67 MNVGQEITASLQL
-80 PEETVVDFKICS
+80 PEEAVTDFKVCS
-92 CLGTEETEVYHVNK
+92 CLGTEETEVFHANR
-106 KQFEKMINHLDGNLE
+106 KQFEKLVHHLDSNLE
-121 MERLEDGQFV
+121 MERFEENQFI
-131 LTGWCVAGEQT
+131 LTGWSAAGEET
-142 KCQAQV
+142 ACKVIV
-148 DGKNVPIDVQWKYRK
+148 DGTEVSTEVHWKYRK
-163 DVMDVFPELEET
+163 DVVDVIPELSSDA
-175 VKCGFEI
+175 KCGFEI
-182 YVPEQNGR
+182 YVPDKGGSKLTL
-190 KLSLH
+190 KLS
-195 LYANEKENKYI
+195 ADGRENTY
-206 VSLDKV
+206 VAALDKI
-212 RHGESGHDTVSLFQK
+212 RHGENGQDTANIFQK
-227 GICYWK
+227 TLRYWK
-233 QYGVKRT
+233 NYGLKNT
-240 IRKII
+240 I
-245 RKMQGKKDTVSYED
+245 KKVCQKLNGQRDYGNYED
-259 FLKKYGVKEEELA
+259 FLKKYGVTEEELA
-272 RQRQEVFENGPC
+272 RQRQETFENSPC

-538 QPLVSILIPNKDHVA
+538 QPLVSILIPNKDHAA

-578 NSTSEEI
+578 NSTEEET
-585 FAYYEE
+585 FAYYKEIE
-591 LKKDPKIR
+591 KRDNVR
-599 VIRWE
+599 VLYY
-604 KEFNYSAI
+604 KEDFNYSRI
-612 NNYGA
+612 NNFGA
-617 RYANG
+617 KEANG
-622 EYLLFLNNDVTVITE
+622 EYVLLLNND
-637 GWLTEMLGMCQRREV
+637 TEMIEPDSIKEMLDVCMRPDVGIV
-652 GAVGVKLLYP
+652 GAKLIFE
-662 DDTIQHAGCV
+662 DNTIQHAGV
-672 IGIGGI
+672 IIGFGGV
-678 AGHMFVNMP
+678 AGHAFIGQDRDDN
-687 ANRTGYL
+687 GYF
-694 HKASIL
+694 SRIISV
-700 QDMSAV
+700 QDLSAV
-706 TAACMMMKKAAFEEV
+706 TAACLMVRRSVFDEVEGLNEE
-721 GGFTEELS
+721 FK
-729 VAFNDVDLCLKVRE
+729 VAFNDIDFCLKVRKA
-743 TGRLIVY
+743 GYLVVY
-750 DPYVQLYHMES
+750 NPYAQFYHYES
-761 KTRGAEDS
+761 KSRGQEDS
-769 QEKVRRFQEEI
+769 ADKVARFQQEI
-780 EYIRCHW
+780 GLFGERWGELLEH
-787 IDILKKGDPYYN
+787 GDPYYN
-799 KNFSL
+799 PNLTLDKADFSL
-804 SKWNYSLRP
+804 
-813 LKGMELKEKENR
+813 KE

>member
-1 MAEVNFIVECIR
+1 MAERDFVAECIR
-13 LYAREERT
+13 LHVQDKKQ

-32 PENRTLKVYLN
+32 PEKRTLKVYVN
-43 QKEIP
+43 QKEMPISIVCTEGP
-48 VEYTITSGA
+48 
-57 EVRRRHLQYR
+57 EVRRRYLHYR
-67 MNVGEEITGKLLL
+67 MNVGQEITASLQL
-80 PEETVVDFKICS
+80 PEEAVTDFKVCS
-92 CLGTEETEVYHVNK
+92 CLGTEETEVFHANR
-106 KQFEKMINHLDGNLE
+106 KQFEKLVHHLDSNLE
-121 MERLEDGQFV
+121 MERFEENQFI
-131 LTGWCVAGEQT
+131 LTGWSAAGEET
-142 KCQAQV
+142 ACKVIV
-148 DGKNVPIDVQWKYRK
+148 DGTEVSTEVHWKYRK
-163 DVMDVFPELEET
+163 DVVDVIPELSSDA
-175 VKCGFEI
+175 KCGFEI
-182 YVPEQNGR
+182 YVPDKGGSKLTL
-190 KLSLH
+190 KLSADGREST
-195 LYANEKENKYI
+195 YVAA
-206 VSLDKV
+206 LDKI
-212 RHGESGHDTVSLFQK
+212 RHGENGQDTANIFQK
-227 GICYWK
+227 TLRYWK
-233 QYGVKRT
+233 NYGLKNT
-240 IRKII
+240 I
-245 RKMQGKKDTVSYED
+245 KKVCQKLSGQRDYGNYED
-259 FLKKYGVKEEELA
+259 FLKKYGVKKEELA

-324 EHSLQSVVGEYI
+324 EHSLQPVVGEYI

-538 QPLVSILIPNKDHVA
+538 QPLVSILIPNKDHAA

-578 NSTSEEI
+578 NSTEEET
-585 FAYYEE
+585 FAYYKEIE
-591 LKKDPKIR
+591 KRDNVR
-599 VIRWE
+599 VLYY
-604 KEFNYSAI
+604 KEDFNYSRI
-612 NNYGA
+612 NNFGA
-617 RYANG
+617 KEANG
-622 EYLLFLNNDVTVITE
+622 EYVLLLNND
-637 GWLTEMLGMCQRREV
+637 TEMIEPDSIKEMLDVCMRPDVGIV
-652 GAVGVKLLYP
+652 GAKLLYE
-662 DDTIQHAGCV
+662 DNTIQHAGV
-672 IGIGGI
+672 IIGFGGV
-678 AGHMFVNMP
+678 AGHAFIGQDRDDN
-687 ANRTGYL
+687 GYF
-694 HKASIL
+694 SRIISV
-700 QDMSAV
+700 QDLSAV
-706 TAACMMMKKAAFEEV
+706 TAACLMVRRSVFDEVEGLNEE
-721 GGFTEELS
+721 FK
-729 VAFNDVDLCLKVRE
+729 VAFNDIDFCLKVRKA
-743 TGRLIVY
+743 GYLVVY
-750 DPYVQLYHMES
+750 NPYAQFYHYES
-761 KTRGAEDS
+761 KSRGQEDS
-769 QEKVRRFQEEI
+769 TDKVARFQQEI
-780 EYIRCHW
+780 GLFGERWGELLEH
-787 IDILKKGDPYYN
+787 GDPYYN
-799 KNFSL
+799 PNLTLDKADFSL
-804 SKWNYSLRP
+804 
-813 LKGMELKEKENR
+813 KE

>member
-1 MAEVNFIVECIR
+1 MAERDFVAECIR
-13 LYAREERT
+13 LHVQDKKQ

-32 PENRTLKVYLN
+32 PEKRTLKVYVN
-43 QKEIP
+43 QKEMPISIVCTEGP
-48 VEYTITSGA
+48 
-57 EVRRRHLQYR
+57 EVRRRYLHYR
-67 MNVGEEITGKLLL
+67 MNVGQEITASLQL
-80 PEETVVDFKICS
+80 PEEAVTDFKVCS
-92 CLGTEETEVYHVNK
+92 CLGTEETEVFHANR
-106 KQFEKMINHLDGNLE
+106 KQFEKLVHHLDSNLE
-121 MERLEDGQFV
+121 MERFEENQFI
-131 LTGWCVAGEQT
+131 LTGWSAAGEET
-142 KCQAQV
+142 ACKVIV
-148 DGKNVPIDVQWKYRK
+148 DGTEVSTKVHWKYRK
-163 DVMDVFPELEET
+163 DVVDVIPELSSDA
-175 VKCGFEI
+175 KCGFEI
-182 YVPEQNGR
+182 YVPDKGGSKLTLELSADGR
-190 KLSLH
+190 EST
-195 LYANEKENKYI
+195 YVAA
-206 VSLDKV
+206 LDKI
-212 RHGESGHDTVSLFQK
+212 RHGENGQDTANIFQK
-227 GICYWK
+227 TLRYWK
-233 QYGVKRT
+233 NYGLKNT
-240 IRKII
+240 I
-245 RKMQGKKDTVSYED
+245 KKVCQKLSGQRDYGNYED

-324 EHSLQSVVGEYI
+324 EHSLQPVVGEYI

-538 QPLVSILIPNKDHVA
+538 QPLVSILIPNKDHAA

-578 NSTSEEI
+578 NSTEEET
-585 FAYYEE
+585 FSYYKEIE
-591 LKKDPKIR
+591 KRDNVR
-599 VIRWE
+599 VLYY
-604 KEFNYSAI
+604 KEDFNYSRI
-612 NNYGA
+612 NNFGVKE
-617 RYANG
+617 ANG
-622 EYLLFLNNDVTVITE
+622 EYVLLLNND
-637 GWLTEMLGMCQRREV
+637 TEMIEPDSIKEMLDVCMRLDVGIV
-652 GAVGVKLLYP
+652 GAKLLYE
-662 DDTIQHAGCV
+662 DNTIQHAGV
-672 IGIGGI
+672 IIGFGGV
-678 AGHMFVNMP
+678 AGHAFIGQDRDDN
-687 ANRTGYL
+687 GYF
-694 HKASIL
+694 SRIISV
-700 QDMSAV
+700 QDLSAV
-706 TAACMMMKKAAFEEV
+706 TAACLMVRRSVFDEVEGLNEE
-721 GGFTEELS
+721 FK
-729 VAFNDVDLCLKVRE
+729 VAFNDIDFCLKVRKA
-743 TGRLIVY
+743 GYLVVY
-750 DPYVQLYHMES
+750 NPYAQFYHYES
-761 KTRGAEDS
+761 KSRGQEDS
-769 QEKVRRFQEEI
+769 ADKVARFQQEI
-780 EYIRCHW
+780 GLFGERWGELLEH
-787 IDILKKGDPYYN
+787 GDPYYN
-799 KNFSL
+799 PNLTLDKADFSL
-804 SKWNYSLRP
+804 
-813 LKGMELKEKENR
+813 KE

>member
-1 MAEVNFIVECIR
+1 MAERDFVAECIR
-13 LYAREERT
+13 LHVQDKKQ

-32 PENRTLKVYLN
+32 PEKRTLKVYVN
-43 QKEIP
+43 QKEMPISIICTEGP
-48 VEYTITSGA
+48 
-57 EVRRRHLQYR
+57 EVRRRYLHYR
-67 MNVGEEITGKLLL
+67 MNVGQEITASLQL
-80 PEETVVDFKICS
+80 PEEAVIEFKVCS
-92 CLGTEETEVYHVNK
+92 CLGTEETGVFRANS
-106 KQFEKMINHLDGNLE
+106 KQFEKLVHHLDSNLE
-121 MERLEDGQFV
+121 MERMEENQFI
-131 LTGWCVAGEQT
+131 LTGWSAAGEET
-142 KCQAQV
+142 ACKVIV
-148 DGKNVPIDVQWKYRK
+148 DGTEVSTEVHWKYRK
-163 DVMDVFPELEET
+163 DVVDVIPELSSDA
-175 VKCGFEI
+175 KCGFEV
-182 YVPEQNGR
+182 YVPDKGGR
-190 KLSLH
+190 KLTLELSADGREST
-195 LYANEKENKYI
+195 YVAA
-206 VSLDKV
+206 LDKI
-212 RHGESGHDTVSLFQK
+212 RHGENGQDTANIFQK
-227 GICYWK
+227 TLRYWK
-233 QYGVKRT
+233 NYGLKNT
-240 IRKII
+240 I
-245 RKMQGKKDTVSYED
+245 KKVCQKLSGQRDYGNYED

-272 RQRQEVFENGPC
+272 RQRQEVFEKGPC

-324 EHSLQSVVGEYI
+324 EHSLQPVVGEYI

-382 LYQCAKAVQKEPQ
+382 LYQCAKAVQEEPQ

-478 VLYHWRCHAQS
+478 ILYHWRCHAQS

-538 QPLVSILIPNKDHVA
+538 QPLVSILIPNKDHAA

-578 NSTSEEI
+578 NSTEEET
-585 FAYYEE
+585 FAYYKEIE
-591 LKKDPKIR
+591 KRDNVR
-599 VIRWE
+599 VLYY
-604 KEFNYSAI
+604 KGDFNYSRI
-612 NNYGA
+612 NNFGA
-617 RYANG
+617 KEANG
-622 EYLLFLNNDVTVITE
+622 EYVLLLNND
-637 GWLTEMLGMCQRREV
+637 TEMIEPDSIKEMLDVCMRPDVGIV
-652 GAVGVKLLYP
+652 GAKLIFE
-662 DDTIQHAGCV
+662 DNTIQHAGV
-672 IGIGGI
+672 IIGFGGV
-678 AGHMFVNMP
+678 AGHAFIGQDRDDN
-687 ANRTGYL
+687 GYF
-694 HKASIL
+694 SRIISV
-700 QDMSAV
+700 QDLSAV
-706 TAACMMMKKAAFEEV
+706 TAACLMVRRSVFDEVEGLNEE
-721 GGFTEELS
+721 FK
-729 VAFNDVDLCLKVRE
+729 VAFNDIDFCLKVRKA
-743 TGRLIVY
+743 GYLVVY
-750 DPYVQLYHMES
+750 NPYAQFYHYES
-761 KTRGAEDS
+761 KSRGQEDS
-769 QEKVRRFQEEI
+769 ADKVARFQQEI
-780 EYIRCHW
+780 GLFGDRWGELLEH
-787 IDILKKGDPYYN
+787 GDPYYN
-799 KNFSL
+799 PNLTLDKADFSL
-804 SKWNYSLRP
+804 
-813 LKGMELKEKENR
+813 KE

>member
-13 LYAREERT
+13 LYVREERT

-142 KCQAQV
+142 KCQAQI
-148 DGKNVPIDVQWKYRK
+148 DGKNVPIDVRWKYRK

-190 KLSLH
+190 KFSLH
-195 LYANEKENKYI
+195 LYANGKETKYI

-245 RKMQGKKDTVSYED
+245 RKIQGKKDTVSYED

-324 EHSLQSVVGEYI
+324 EHSLQPVVGEYI

-538 QPLVSILIPNKDHVA
+538 QPLVSILIPNKDHVT

-578 NSTSEEI
+578 NSTEEET
-585 FAYYEE
+585 FAYYKEIE
-591 LKKDPKIR
+591 KRDNVR
-599 VIRWE
+599 VLYY
-604 KEFNYSAI
+604 KEDFNYSRI
-612 NNYGA
+612 NNFGA
-617 RYANG
+617 KEANG
-622 EYLLFLNNDVTVITE
+622 EYVLLLNND
-637 GWLTEMLGMCQRREV
+637 TEMIEPDSIKEMLDVCMRPDVGIV
-652 GAVGVKLLYP
+652 GAKLIFE
-662 DDTIQHAGCV
+662 DNTIQHAGV
-672 IGIGGI
+672 IIGFGGV
-678 AGHMFVNMP
+678 AGHAFIGQDRDDN
-687 ANRTGYL
+687 GYF
-694 HKASIL
+694 SRIISV
-700 QDMSAV
+700 QDLSAV
-706 TAACMMMKKAAFEEV
+706 TAACLMVRRSVFDEVEGLNEE
-721 GGFTEELS
+721 FK
-729 VAFNDVDLCLKVRE
+729 VAFNDIDFCLKVRKA
-743 TGRLIVY
+743 GYLVVY
-750 DPYVQLYHMES
+750 NPYAQFYHYES
-761 KTRGAEDS
+761 KSRGQEDS
-769 QEKVRRFQEEI
+769 ADKVARFQQEI
-780 EYIRCHW
+780 GLFGERWGELLEH
-787 IDILKKGDPYYN
+787 GDPYYN
-799 KNFSL
+799 PNLTLDKADFSL
-804 SKWNYSLRP
+804 
-813 LKGMELKEKENR
+813 KE

>member
-1 MAEVNFIVECIR
+1 MAERDFVAECIR
-13 LYAREERT
+13 LHVQDKKQ

-32 PENRTLKVYLN
+32 PEKRTLKVYVN
-43 QKEIP
+43 QKEMPISIICTEGP
-48 VEYTITSGA
+48 
-57 EVRRRHLQYR
+57 EVRRRYLHYR
-67 MNVGEEITGKLLL
+67 MNVGQEITASLQL
-80 PEETVVDFKICS
+80 PEEAVTDFKVCS
-92 CLGTEETEVYHVNK
+92 CLGTEETEVFHANR
-106 KQFEKMINHLDGNLE
+106 KQFEKLVHHLDSNLE
-121 MERLEDGQFV
+121 MERFEENQFI
-131 LTGWCVAGEQT
+131 LTGWSAAGEET
-142 KCQAQV
+142 ACKVIV
-148 DGKNVPIDVQWKYRK
+148 DGTEVSTEVHWKYRK
-163 DVMDVFPELEET
+163 DVVDVIPELSSDA
-175 VKCGFEI
+175 KCGFEK
-182 YVPEQNGR
+182 YVPDKGGSKLILELSADGR
-190 KLSLH
+190 EST
-195 LYANEKENKYI
+195 YVAA
-206 VSLDKV
+206 LDKI
-212 RHGESGHDTVSLFQK
+212 RHGENGQDTANIFQK
-227 GICYWK
+227 TLRYWK
-233 QYGVKRT
+233 NYGLKNT
-240 IRKII
+240 I
-245 RKMQGKKDTVSYED
+245 KKVCQKLSGQRDYGNYED

-272 RQRQEVFENGPC
+272 RQRQEVFENGPS

-303 ESVQAQTYTNWELC
+303 ESVQAQTYANWELC

-324 EHSLQSVVGEYI
+324 EHSLQPVVGEYI

-434 HLFVVRKDVMERAG
+434 HLFVVRKDVMEQAG

-513 RIGIPAEVEQGPFY
+513 RTGIPAEVEQGPFY

-578 NSTSEEI
+578 NSTEEET
-585 FAYYEE
+585 FAYYKEIE
-591 LKKDPKIR
+591 KRDNVR
-599 VIRWE
+599 VLYY
-604 KEFNYSAI
+604 KEDFNYSRI
-612 NNYGA
+612 NNFGA
-617 RYANG
+617 KEANG
-622 EYLLFLNNDVTVITE
+622 EYVLLLNND
-637 GWLTEMLGMCQRREV
+637 TEMIEPDSIKEMLDVCMRPDVGIV
-652 GAVGVKLLYP
+652 GAKLIFE
-662 DDTIQHAGCV
+662 DNTIQHAGV
-672 IGIGGI
+672 IIGFGGV
-678 AGHMFVNMP
+678 AGHAFIGQDRDDN
-687 ANRTGYL
+687 GYF
-694 HKASIL
+694 SRIISV
-700 QDMSAV
+700 QDLSAV
-706 TAACMMMKKAAFEEV
+706 TAACLMVRRSVFDEVEGLNEE
-721 GGFTEELS
+721 FK
-729 VAFNDVDLCLKVRE
+729 VAFNDIDFCLKVRKA
-743 TGRLIVY
+743 GYLVVY
-750 DPYVQLYHMES
+750 NPYAQFYHYES
-761 KTRGAEDS
+761 KSRGQEDS
-769 QEKVRRFQEEI
+769 ADKVARFQQEI
-780 EYIRCHW
+780 GLFGERWGELLEH
-787 IDILKKGDPYYN
+787 GDPYYN
-799 KNFSL
+799 PNLTLDKADFSL
-804 SKWNYSLRP
+804 
-813 LKGMELKEKENR
+813 KE

>member
-1 MAEVNFIVECIR
+1 MAERDFVAECIR
-13 LYAREERT
+13 LHVQDKKQ
-21 LIIRGFFPEDN
+21 LIIRGFFSENN
-32 PENRTLKVYLN
+32 PEKRTLKVYVN
-43 QKEIP
+43 QKEMPLSIICT
-48 VEYTITSGA
+48 EGS
-57 EVRRRHLQYR
+57 EVRRRYLHYR
-67 MNVGEEITGKLLL
+67 MNVGQEITASLHL
-80 PEETVVDFKICS
+80 PEEAVTDFKVCS
-92 CLGTEETEVYHVNK
+92 CLGTEETEVFHANR
-106 KQFEKMINHLDGNLE
+106 KQFEKLVHHLDSNLE
-121 MERLEDGQFV
+121 MERFEENQFI
-131 LTGWCVAGEQT
+131 LTGWSAAGEET
-142 KCQAQV
+142 ACKVIV
-148 DGKNVPIDVQWKYRK
+148 DGTEVSTEVHWKYRK
-163 DVMDVFPELEET
+163 DVVDVIPELSSDA
-175 VKCGFEI
+175 KCGFEI
-182 YVPEQNGR
+182 YVPDKGGR
-190 KLSLH
+190 KLTLELSADGREST
-195 LYANEKENKYI
+195 YVAA
-206 VSLDKV
+206 LDKI
-212 RHGESGHDTVSLFQK
+212 RHGENGQDTANIFQK
-227 GICYWK
+227 TLRYWK
-233 QYGVKRT
+233 NYGLKNT
-240 IRKII
+240 I
-245 RKMQGKKDTVSYED
+245 KKVCQKLSGQRDYGNYED

-324 EHSLQSVVGEYI
+324 EHSLQPVVGEYI

-538 QPLVSILIPNKDHVA
+538 QPLVSILIPNKDHVT

-578 NSTSEEI
+578 NSTEEET
-585 FAYYEE
+585 FAYYKEIE
-591 LKKDPKIR
+591 KRDNVR
-599 VIRWE
+599 VLYY
-604 KEFNYSAI
+604 KEDFNYSRI
-612 NNYGA
+612 NNFGA
-617 RYANG
+617 KEANG
-622 EYLLFLNNDVTVITE
+622 EYVLLLNND
-637 GWLTEMLGMCQRREV
+637 TEMIEPDSIKEMLDVCMRPDVGIV
-652 GAVGVKLLYP
+652 GAKLIFE
-662 DDTIQHAGCV
+662 DNTIQHAGV
-672 IGIGGI
+672 IIGFGGV
-678 AGHMFVNMP
+678 AGHAFIGQDRDDN
-687 ANRTGYL
+687 GYF
-694 HKASIL
+694 SRIISV
-700 QDMSAV
+700 QDLSAV
-706 TAACMMMKKAAFEEV
+706 TAACLMVRRSVFDEVEGLNEE
-721 GGFTEELS
+721 FK
-729 VAFNDVDLCLKVRE
+729 VAFNDIDFCLKVRKA
-743 TGRLIVY
+743 GYLVVY
-750 DPYVQLYHMES
+750 NPYAQFYHYES
-761 KTRGAEDS
+761 KSRGQEDS
-769 QEKVRRFQEEI
+769 ADKVARFQQEI
-780 EYIRCHW
+780 GLFGERWGELLEH
-787 IDILKKGDPYYN
+787 GDPYYN
-799 KNFSL
+799 PNLTLDKADFSL
-804 SKWNYSLRP
+804 
-813 LKGMELKEKENR
+813 KE

>member
-1 MAEVNFIVECIR
+1 MAERDFVAECIR
-13 LYAREERT
+13 LHVQDKKQ
-21 LIIRGFFPEDN
+21 LIIRGFFSEDN
-32 PENRTLKVYLN
+32 PEKRTLKVYVN
-43 QKEIP
+43 QKEMPISIICTEGP
-48 VEYTITSGA
+48 
-57 EVRRRHLQYR
+57 EVRRRYLHYR
-67 MNVGEEITGKLLL
+67 MNVGQEITASLQL
-80 PEETVVDFKICS
+80 PEETVTDFKVCS
-92 CLGTEETEVYHVNK
+92 CLGTEEAEVFHANR
-106 KQFEKMINHLDGNLE
+106 KQFEKLVHHLDGNLE
-121 MERLEDGQFV
+121 MERFEENQFI
-131 LTGWCVAGEQT
+131 LTGWSAAGEET
-142 KCQAQV
+142 ACKVIV
-148 DGKNVPIDVQWKYRK
+148 DGTEVSTEVHWKYRK
-163 DVMDVFPELEET
+163 DVVDVIPELSSDA
-175 VKCGFEI
+175 KCGFEI
-182 YVPEQNGR
+182 YVPDKGGSKLTLELSADGR
-190 KLSLH
+190 EST
-195 LYANEKENKYI
+195 YVAA
-206 VSLDKV
+206 LDKI
-212 RHGESGHDTVSLFQK
+212 RHGENGQDTANIFQK
-227 GICYWK
+227 TLRYWK
-233 QYGVKRT
+233 NYGLKNT
-240 IRKII
+240 I
-245 RKMQGKKDTVSYED
+245 KKVCQKLSGQRDYGNYED

-324 EHSLQSVVGEYI
+324 EHSLQPVVGEYI

-538 QPLVSILIPNKDHVA
+538 QPLVSILIPNKDHVT

-578 NSTSEEI
+578 NSTEEET
-585 FAYYEE
+585 FAYYKEIE
-591 LKKDPKIR
+591 KRDNVR
-599 VIRWE
+599 VLYY
-604 KEFNYSAI
+604 KEDFNYSRI
-612 NNYGA
+612 NNFGA
-617 RYANG
+617 KEANG
-622 EYLLFLNNDVTVITE
+622 EYVLLLNND
-637 GWLTEMLGMCQRREV
+637 TEMIEPDSIKEMLDVCMRPDVGIV
-652 GAVGVKLLYP
+652 GAKLIFE
-662 DDTIQHAGCV
+662 DNTIQHAGV
-672 IGIGGI
+672 IIGFGGV
-678 AGHMFVNMP
+678 AGHAFIGQDRDDN
-687 ANRTGYL
+687 GYF
-694 HKASIL
+694 SRIISV
-700 QDMSAV
+700 QDLSAV
-706 TAACMMMKKAAFEEV
+706 TAACLMVRRSVFDEVEGLNEE
-721 GGFTEELS
+721 FK
-729 VAFNDVDLCLKVRE
+729 VAFNDIDFCLKVRKA
-743 TGRLIVY
+743 GYLVVY
-750 DPYVQLYHMES
+750 NPYAQFYHYES
-761 KTRGAEDS
+761 KSRGQEDS
-769 QEKVRRFQEEI
+769 ADKVARSQQEIGLFGERWGELLE
-780 EYIRCHW
+780 H
-787 IDILKKGDPYYN
+787 GDPYYN
-799 KNFSL
+799 PNLTLDKADFSL
-804 SKWNYSLRP
+804 
-813 LKGMELKEKENR
+813 KE

>member
-1 MAEVNFIVECIR
+1 MAERDFVAECIR
-13 LYAREERT
+13 LHAQDKKQ

-32 PENRTLKVYLN
+32 PEGRTMKVYIN
-43 QKEIP
+43 QREVP
-48 VEYTITSGA
+48 VSITMTEGP
-57 EVRRRHLQYR
+57 EVRRRYLRYR
-67 MNVGEEITGKLLL
+67 MNVGQEITGRLQLSQ
-80 PEETVVDFKICS
+80 ETVTDFKICS
-92 CLGTEETEVYHVNK
+92 CLGVEEKEVFQANR
-106 KQFEKMINHLDGNLE
+106 KQFEKLISHLDGNLE
-121 MERLEDGQFV
+121 MERFEENQFV
-131 LTGWCVAGEQT
+131 LTGWCVTGEQT
-142 KCQAQV
+142 GYQV
-148 DGKNVPIDVQWKYRK
+148 KIDGTEVSTEVHWKYRK
-163 DVMDVFPELEET
+163 DVVDVIPELSSDA
-175 VKCGFEI
+175 KCGFEI
-182 YVPEQNGR
+182 YVPDKGGSKLTL
-190 KLSLH
+190 KLSADGREST
-195 LYANEKENKYI
+195 YVAT
-206 VSLDKV
+206 LDKI
-212 RHGESGHDTVSLFQK
+212 RHGENGQDTANIFQK
-227 GICYWK
+227 TLRYWK
-233 QYGVKRT
+233 NYGLKNT
-240 IRKII
+240 I
-245 RKMQGKKDTVSYED
+245 KKVCQKLSGQRDYGNYED

-324 EHSLQSVVGEYI
+324 EHSLQPVVGEYI

-538 QPLVSILIPNKDHVA
+538 QPLVSILIPNKDHVT

-578 NSTSEEI
+578 NSTEEET
-585 FAYYEE
+585 FAYYKEIE
-591 LKKDPKIR
+591 KRDNVR
-599 VIRWE
+599 VLYY
-604 KEFNYSAI
+604 KEDFNYSRI
-612 NNYGA
+612 NNFGA
-617 RYANG
+617 KEANG
-622 EYLLFLNNDVTVITE
+622 EYVLLLNND
-637 GWLTEMLGMCQRREV
+637 TEMIEPDSIKEMLDVCMRPDVGIV
-652 GAVGVKLLYP
+652 GAKLIFE
-662 DDTIQHAGCV
+662 DNTIQHAGV
-672 IGIGGI
+672 IIGFGGV
-678 AGHMFVNMP
+678 AGHAFIGQDRDDN
-687 ANRTGYL
+687 GYF
-694 HKASIL
+694 SRIISV
-700 QDMSAV
+700 QDLSAV
-706 TAACMMMKKAAFEEV
+706 TAACLMVRRSVFDEVEGLNEE
-721 GGFTEELS
+721 FK
-729 VAFNDVDLCLKVRE
+729 VAFNDIDFCLKVRKA
-743 TGRLIVY
+743 GYLVVY
-750 DPYVQLYHMES
+750 NPYAQFYHYES
-761 KTRGAEDS
+761 KSRGQEDS
-769 QEKVRRFQEEI
+769 ADKVARFQQEI
-780 EYIRCHW
+780 GLFGERWGELLEH
-787 IDILKKGDPYYN
+787 GDPYYN
-799 KNFSL
+799 PNLTLDKADFSL
-804 SKWNYSLRP
+804 
-813 LKGMELKEKENR
+813 KE

>member
-1 MAEVNFIVECIR
+1 MAERDFVAECIR
-13 LYAREERT
+13 LHVQDKKQ

-32 PENRTLKVYLN
+32 PEKRTLKVYVN
-43 QKEIP
+43 QKEMPISIICT
-48 VEYTITSGA
+48 EGS
-57 EVRRRHLQYR
+57 EVRRRYLHYR
-67 MNVGEEITGKLLL
+67 MNVGQEITASLQL
-80 PEETVVDFKICS
+80 PEEAVTDFKVCS
-92 CLGTEETEVYHVNK
+92 CLGTEETEVFHANR
-106 KQFEKMINHLDGNLE
+106 KQFEKLVHHLDSNLE
-121 MERLEDGQFV
+121 MERFEENQFI
-131 LTGWCVAGEQT
+131 LTGWSAAGEET
-142 KCQAQV
+142 ACKVIV
-148 DGKNVPIDVQWKYRK
+148 DGTEVSTEVHWKYRK
-163 DVMDVFPELEET
+163 DVVDVIPELSSDA
-175 VKCGFEI
+175 KCGFEI
-182 YVPEQNGR
+182 YVPDKGGSKLTL
-190 KLSLH
+190 KLSADGREST
-195 LYANEKENKYI
+195 YVAT
-206 VSLDKV
+206 LDKI
-212 RHGESGHDTVSLFQK
+212 RHGENGQDTANIFQK
-227 GICYWK
+227 TLRYWK
-233 QYGVKRT
+233 NYGLKNT
-240 IRKII
+240 I
-245 RKMQGKKDTVSYED
+245 KKVCQKLSGQRDYGNYED

-324 EHSLQSVVGEYI
+324 EHSLQPVVGEYI

-538 QPLVSILIPNKDHVA
+538 QPLVSILIPNKDHVT

-578 NSTSEEI
+578 NSTEEEI
-585 FAYYEE
+585 FAYYKEIE
-591 LKKDPKIR
+591 KRDNVR
-599 VIRWE
+599 VLYY
-604 KEFNYSAI
+604 KEDFNYSRI
-612 NNYGA
+612 NNFGA
-617 RYANG
+617 KEANG
-622 EYLLFLNNDVTVITE
+622 EYVLLLNND
-637 GWLTEMLGMCQRREV
+637 TEMIEPDSIKEMLDVCMRPDVGIV
-652 GAVGVKLLYP
+652 GAKLIFE
-662 DDTIQHAGCV
+662 DNTIQHAGV
-672 IGIGGI
+672 IIGFGGV
-678 AGHMFVNMP
+678 AGHAFIGQDRDDN
-687 ANRTGYL
+687 GYF
-694 HKASIL
+694 SRIISV
-700 QDMSAV
+700 QDLSAV
-706 TAACMMMKKAAFEEV
+706 TAACLMVRRSVFDEVEGLNEE
-721 GGFTEELS
+721 FK
-729 VAFNDVDLCLKVRE
+729 VAFNDIDFCLKVRKA
-743 TGRLIVY
+743 GYLVVY
-750 DPYVQLYHMES
+750 NPYAQFYHYES
-761 KTRGAEDS
+761 KSRGQEDS
-769 QEKVRRFQEEI
+769 ADKVARFQQEI
-780 EYIRCHW
+780 GLFGERWGELLEH
-787 IDILKKGDPYYN
+787 GDPYYN
-799 KNFSL
+799 PNLTLDKADFSL
-804 SKWNYSLRP
+804 
-813 LKGMELKEKENR
+813 KE

>member
-1 MAEVNFIVECIR
+1 MAERDFVAECIR
-13 LYAREERT
+13 LHVQDKKQ

-32 PENRTLKVYLN
+32 PEKRTLKVYVN
-43 QKEIP
+43 QKEMPISIVCTEGP
-48 VEYTITSGA
+48 
-57 EVRRRHLQYR
+57 EVRRRYLHYR
-67 MNVGEEITGKLLL
+67 MNVGQEITASLQL
-80 PEETVVDFKICS
+80 PEEAVTDFKVCS
-92 CLGTEETEVYHVNK
+92 CLGTEETEVFHANR
-106 KQFEKMINHLDGNLE
+106 KQFEKLVHHLDSNLE
-121 MERLEDGQFV
+121 MERFEENQFI
-131 LTGWCVAGEQT
+131 LTGWSAAGEET
-142 KCQAQV
+142 ACKVIV
-148 DGKNVPIDVQWKYRK
+148 DGTEVSTEVHWKYRK
-163 DVMDVFPELEET
+163 DVVDVIPELSSDA
-175 VKCGFEI
+175 KCGFEI
-182 YVPEQNGR
+182 YVPDKGGSKLTL
-190 KLSLH
+190 KLSADGREST
-195 LYANEKENKYI
+195 YVAA
-206 VSLDKV
+206 LDKI
-212 RHGESGHDTVSLFQK
+212 RHGEKGQDTANIFQK
-227 GICYWK
+227 TLRYWK
-233 QYGVKRT
+233 NYGLKNT
-240 IRKII
+240 I
-245 RKMQGKKDTVSYED
+245 KKVCQKLSGQRDYGNYED

-324 EHSLQSVVGEYI
+324 EYSLQPVVGEYI

-513 RIGIPAEVEQGPFY
+513 RIGVPAEVVQGPFY
-527 GMYRTH
+527 GMYRTK

-538 QPLVSILIPNKDHVA
+538 QPLVSIIIPNKDHVA
-553 DLKKCMDSIEEK
+553 DLRKCMDSIEEK
-565 STYRNFEFIIVEN
+565 SVYRNFEFVIVEN
-578 NSTSEEI
+578 NSTEEET
-585 FAYYEE
+585 FAYY
-591 LKKDPKIR
+591 
-599 VIRWE
+599 
-604 KEFNYSAI
+604 KEIETRDNVNVLYYKGDFNYSKI
-612 NNYGA
+612 NNFGVA
-617 RYANG
+617 QAKG
-622 EYLLFLNNDVTVITE
+622 EYILLLNND
-637 GWLTEMLGMCQRREV
+637 TEMIEPDSIKEMLDVCMRPDVGIV
-652 GAVGVKLLYP
+652 GAKLLYE
-662 DDTIQHAGCV
+662 DNTIQHAGV
-672 IGIGGI
+672 IIGFGGV
-678 AGHMFVNMP
+678 AGHAFIGQDRDDN
-687 ANRTGYL
+687 GYF
-694 HKASIL
+694 SRIISV
-700 QDMSAV
+700 QDLSAV
-706 TAACMMMKKAAFEEV
+706 TAACLMVRRSVFDEVEGLNEE
-721 GGFTEELS
+721 FK
-729 VAFNDVDLCLKVRE
+729 VAFNDIDFCLKVRKA
-743 TGRLIVY
+743 GYLVVY
-750 DPYVQLYHMES
+750 NPFAQFYHYES
-761 KTRGAEDS
+761 KSRGQEDS
-769 QEKVRRFQEEI
+769 ADKVARFQQEI
-780 EYIRCHW
+780 GLFGERWGELLEH
-787 IDILKKGDPYYN
+787 GDPYYN
-799 KNFSL
+799 PNLTLDKADFSL
-804 SKWNYSLRP
+804 
-813 LKGMELKEKENR
+813 KE

>member
-1 MAEVNFIVECIR
+1 MAERDFVAECIR
-13 LYAREERT
+13 LHAQDKKQ

-272 RQRQEVFENGPC
+272 RQRQEVFENSPC

-324 EHSLQSVVGEYI
+324 EHSLQPVVGEYI

-578 NSTSEEI
+578 NSTEEET
-585 FAYYEE
+585 FAYYKEIE
-591 LKKDPKIR
+591 KRDNVR
-599 VIRWE
+599 VLYYKE
-604 KEFNYSAI
+604 EFNYSRI
-612 NNYGA
+612 NNFGA
-617 RYANG
+617 KEANG
-622 EYLLFLNNDVTVITE
+622 EYVLLLNND
-637 GWLTEMLGMCQRREV
+637 TEMIEPDSIKEMLDVCMRPDVGIV
-652 GAVGVKLLYP
+652 GAKLIFE
-662 DDTIQHAGCV
+662 DNTIQHAGV
-672 IGIGGI
+672 IIGFGGV
-678 AGHMFVNMP
+678 AGHAFIGQDRDDN
-687 ANRTGYL
+687 GYF
-694 HKASIL
+694 SRIISV
-700 QDMSAV
+700 QDLSAV
-706 TAACMMMKKAAFEEV
+706 TAACLMVRRSVFDEVEGLNEE
-721 GGFTEELS
+721 FK
-729 VAFNDVDLCLKVRE
+729 VAFNDIDFCLKVRKAGYLVVYNPYAQFYHYESKSRGQEDSADKVARFQQE
-743 TGRLIVY
+743 TGLFGERWGEL
-750 DPYVQLYHMES
+750 LEN
-761 KTRGAEDS
+761 
-769 QEKVRRFQEEI
+769 
-780 EYIRCHW
+780 
-787 IDILKKGDPYYN
+787 GDPYYN
-799 KNFSL
+799 PNLTLDKADFSL
-804 SKWNYSLRP
+804 
-813 LKGMELKEKENR
+813 KE

>member
-1 MAEVNFIVECIR
+1 MAERDFVAECIR
-13 LYAREERT
+13 LHVQDKKQ
-21 LIIRGFFPEDN
+21 LIIRGFFSEDN
-32 PENRTLKVYLN
+32 PEKRTLKVYVN
-43 QKEIP
+43 QKEMPLSIICT
-48 VEYTITSGA
+48 EGS
-57 EVRRRHLQYR
+57 EVRRRYLHYR
-67 MNVGEEITGKLLL
+67 MNVGQEITASLHL
-80 PEETVVDFKICS
+80 PEEAVTDFKVCS
-92 CLGTEETEVYHVNK
+92 CLGTEETEVFHANR
-106 KQFEKMINHLDGNLE
+106 KQFEKLVHHLDSNLE
-121 MERLEDGQFV
+121 MERFEENQFI
-131 LTGWCVAGEQT
+131 LTGWSAAGEET
-142 KCQAQV
+142 ACKVIV
-148 DGKNVPIDVQWKYRK
+148 DGTEVSTEVHWKYRK
-163 DVMDVFPELEET
+163 DVVDVIPELSSDA
-175 VKCGFEI
+175 KCGFEI
-182 YVPEQNGR
+182 YVPDKGGR
-190 KLSLH
+190 KLTLELSADGREST
-195 LYANEKENKYI
+195 YVAA
-206 VSLDKV
+206 LDKI
-212 RHGESGHDTVSLFQK
+212 RHGENGQDTANIFQK
-227 GICYWK
+227 TLRYWK
-233 QYGVKRT
+233 NYGLKNT
-240 IRKII
+240 I
-245 RKMQGKKDTVSYED
+245 KKVCQKLSGQRDYGNYED

-324 EHSLQSVVGEYI
+324 EHSLQPVVGEYI

-538 QPLVSILIPNKDHVA
+538 QPLVSILIPNKDHVT

-578 NSTSEEI
+578 NSTEEET
-585 FAYYEE
+585 FAYYKEIE
-591 LKKDPKIR
+591 KRDNVR
-599 VIRWE
+599 VLYY
-604 KEFNYSAI
+604 KEDFNYSRI
-612 NNYGA
+612 NNFGA
-617 RYANG
+617 KEANG
-622 EYLLFLNNDVTVITE
+622 EYVLLLNND
-637 GWLTEMLGMCQRREV
+637 TEMIEPDSIKEMLDVCMRPDVGIV
-652 GAVGVKLLYP
+652 GAKLIFE
-662 DDTIQHAGCV
+662 DNTIQHAGV
-672 IGIGGI
+672 IIGFGGV
-678 AGHMFVNMP
+678 AGHAFIGQDRDDN
-687 ANRTGYL
+687 GYF
-694 HKASIL
+694 SRIISV
-700 QDMSAV
+700 QDLSAV
-706 TAACMMMKKAAFEEV
+706 TAACLMVRRSVFDEVEGLNEE
-721 GGFTEELS
+721 FK
-729 VAFNDVDLCLKVRE
+729 VAFNDIDFCLKVRKV
-743 TGRLIVY
+743 GYLVVY
-750 DPYVQLYHMES
+750 NPYAQFYHYES
-761 KTRGAEDS
+761 KSRGQEDS
-769 QEKVRRFQEEI
+769 ADKVARFQQEI
-780 EYIRCHW
+780 GLFGERWGELLEH
-787 IDILKKGDPYYN
+787 GDPYYN
-799 KNFSL
+799 PNLTLDKADFSL
-804 SKWNYSLRP
+804 
-813 LKGMELKEKENR
+813 KE

>member
-1 MAEVNFIVECIR
+1 MAERDFVAECIR
-13 LYAREERT
+13 LHVQDKKQ

-32 PENRTLKVYLN
+32 PEKRTLKVYVN
-43 QKEIP
+43 QKEMPISIVCTEGP
-48 VEYTITSGA
+48 
-57 EVRRRHLQYR
+57 EVRRRYLHYR
-67 MNVGEEITGKLLL
+67 MNVGQEITASLQL
-80 PEETVVDFKICS
+80 PEEAVTDFKVCS
-92 CLGTEETEVYHVNK
+92 CLGTEETEVFHANR
-106 KQFEKMINHLDGNLE
+106 KQFEKLVHHLDSNLE
-121 MERLEDGQFV
+121 MERFEENQFI
-131 LTGWCVAGEQT
+131 LTGWSAAGEET
-142 KCQAQV
+142 ACKVIV
-148 DGKNVPIDVQWKYRK
+148 DGTEVSTEVHWKYRK
-163 DVMDVFPELEET
+163 DVVDVIPELSSDA
-175 VKCGFEI
+175 KCGFEI
-182 YVPEQNGR
+182 YVPDKGGSKLTL
-190 KLSLH
+190 KLSADGREST
-195 LYANEKENKYI
+195 YVAA
-206 VSLDKV
+206 LDKI
-212 RHGESGHDTVSLFQK
+212 RHGENGQDTANIFQK
-227 GICYWK
+227 TLRYWK
-233 QYGVKRT
+233 NYGLKNT
-240 IRKII
+240 I
-245 RKMQGKKDTVSYED
+245 KKVCQKLSGQRDYGNYED

-324 EHSLQSVVGEYI
+324 EHSLQPVVGEYI

-538 QPLVSILIPNKDHVA
+538 QPLVSILIPNKDHAA

-578 NSTSEEI
+578 NSTEEET
-585 FAYYEE
+585 FAYYKEIE
-591 LKKDPKIR
+591 KRDNVR
-599 VIRWE
+599 VLYY
-604 KEFNYSAI
+604 KEDFNYSRI
-612 NNYGA
+612 NNFGA
-617 RYANG
+617 KEANG
-622 EYLLFLNNDVTVITE
+622 EYVLLLNND
-637 GWLTEMLGMCQRREV
+637 TEMIEPDSIKEMLDVCMRPDVGIV
-652 GAVGVKLLYP
+652 GAKLIFE
-662 DDTIQHAGCV
+662 DNTIQHAGV
-672 IGIGGI
+672 IIGFGGV
-678 AGHMFVNMP
+678 AGHAFIGQDRDDN
-687 ANRTGYL
+687 GYF
-694 HKASIL
+694 SRIISV
-700 QDMSAV
+700 QDLSAV
-706 TAACMMMKKAAFEEV
+706 TAACLMVRRSVFDEVEGLNEE
-721 GGFTEELS
+721 FK
-729 VAFNDVDLCLKVRE
+729 VAFNDIDFCLKVRKA
-743 TGRLIVY
+743 GYLVVY
-750 DPYVQLYHMES
+750 NPYAQFYHYES
-761 KTRGAEDS
+761 KSRGQEDS
-769 QEKVRRFQEEI
+769 ADKVARFQQEI
-780 EYIRCHW
+780 GLFGERWGELLEH
-787 IDILKKGDPYYN
+787 GDPYYN
-799 KNFSL
+799 PNLTLDKADFSL
-804 SKWNYSLRP
+804 
-813 LKGMELKEKENR
+813 KE

>member
-1 MAEVNFIVECIR
+1 MAERDFVAECIR
-13 LYAREERT
+13 LHVQDKKQ
-21 LIIRGFFPEDN
+21 LIIRGFFSEDN
-32 PENRTLKVYLN
+32 PEKRTLKVYVN
-43 QKEIP
+43 QKEMPISIICT
-48 VEYTITSGA
+48 EGS
-57 EVRRRHLQYR
+57 EVRRRYLHYR
-67 MNVGEEITGKLLL
+67 MNVGQEITASLQL
-80 PEETVVDFKICS
+80 PEEAVTDFKVCS
-92 CLGTEETEVYHVNK
+92 CLGTEETEVFHANR
-106 KQFEKMINHLDGNLE
+106 KQFEKLVHHLDSNLE
-121 MERLEDGQFV
+121 MERFEENQFI
-131 LTGWCVAGEQT
+131 LTGWSAAGEET
-142 KCQAQV
+142 ACKVIV
-148 DGKNVPIDVQWKYRK
+148 DGTEVSTEVHWKYRK
-163 DVMDVFPELEET
+163 DVVDVISELSSDA
-175 VKCGFEI
+175 KCGFEI
-182 YVPEQNGR
+182 YVPDKGGR
-190 KLSLH
+190 KLTLELSADGREST
-195 LYANEKENKYI
+195 YVAA
-206 VSLDKV
+206 LDKI
-212 RHGESGHDTVSLFQK
+212 RHGENGQDTANIFQK
-227 GICYWK
+227 TLRYWK
-233 QYGVKRT
+233 SYGLKNT
-240 IRKII
+240 I
-245 RKMQGKKDTVSYED
+245 KKVCQKLSGQRDYGNYED
-259 FLKKYGVKEEELA
+259 FLEKYGVKEEELA

-324 EHSLQSVVGEYI
+324 EHSLQPVVGEYI

-513 RIGIPAEVEQGPFY
+513 RTGIPAEVEQGPFY

-578 NSTSEEI
+578 NSTEEET
-585 FAYYEE
+585 FSYYKEIE
-591 LKKDPKIR
+591 KRDNVR
-599 VIRWE
+599 VLYY
-604 KEFNYSAI
+604 KGEFNYSRI
-612 NNYGA
+612 NNFGA
-617 RYANG
+617 REANG
-622 EYLLFLNNDVTVITE
+622 EYVLLLNND
-637 GWLTEMLGMCQRREV
+637 TEMIEPDSIKEMLDVCMRPDVGIV
-652 GAVGVKLLYP
+652 GAKLIFE
-662 DDTIQHAGCV
+662 DNTIQHAGV
-672 IGIGGI
+672 IIGFGGV
-678 AGHMFVNMP
+678 AGHAFIGQDRDDN
-687 ANRTGYL
+687 GYF
-694 HKASIL
+694 SRIISV
-700 QDMSAV
+700 QDLSAV
-706 TAACMMMKKAAFEEV
+706 TAACLMVRRSVFDEVEGLNEE
-721 GGFTEELS
+721 FK
-729 VAFNDVDLCLKVRE
+729 VAFNDIDFCLKVRKA
-743 TGRLIVY
+743 GYLVVY
-750 DPYVQLYHMES
+750 NPYAQFYHYES
-761 KTRGAEDS
+761 KSRG
-769 QEKVRRFQEEI
+769 QENSADKVARFRQEIGLFGERWG
-780 EYIRCHW
+780 E
-787 IDILKKGDPYYN
+787 LLENGDPYYN
-799 KNFSL
+799 PNLTLDKADFSL
-804 SKWNYSLRP
+804 
-813 LKGMELKEKENR
+813 KE

>member
-1 MAEVNFIVECIR
+1 MAERDFVAECIR
-13 LYAREERT
+13 LHVQDKKQ

-32 PENRTLKVYLN
+32 PEKRTLKVYVN
-43 QKEIP
+43 QKEMPISIVCTEGP
-48 VEYTITSGA
+48 
-57 EVRRRHLQYR
+57 EVRRRYLHYR
-67 MNVGEEITGKLLL
+67 MNVGQEITASLQL
-80 PEETVVDFKICS
+80 PEEAVTDFKVCS
-92 CLGTEETEVYHVNK
+92 CLGTEETEVFHANR
-106 KQFEKMINHLDGNLE
+106 KQFEKLVHHLDSNLE
-121 MERLEDGQFV
+121 MERFEENQFI
-131 LTGWCVAGEQT
+131 LTGWSAAGEET
-142 KCQAQV
+142 ACKVIV
-148 DGKNVPIDVQWKYRK
+148 DGTEVSTEVHWKYRK
-163 DVMDVFPELEET
+163 DVVDVIPELSSDA
-175 VKCGFEI
+175 KCGFEV
-182 YVPEQNGR
+182 YVPDKGGSKLTLELSADGR
-190 KLSLH
+190 EST
-195 LYANEKENKYI
+195 YVAA
-206 VSLDKV
+206 LDKI
-212 RHGESGHDTVSLFQK
+212 RHGENGQDTANIFQK
-227 GICYWK
+227 TLRYWK
-233 QYGVKRT
+233 NYGLKNT
-240 IRKII
+240 I
-245 RKMQGKKDTVSYED
+245 KKVCQKLSGQRDYGNYED

-272 RQRQEVFENGPC
+272 RQRQEVFENGPS

-303 ESVQAQTYTNWELC
+303 ESVQAQTYANWELC

-324 EHSLQSVVGEYI
+324 EHSLQPVVGEYI

-434 HLFVVRKDVMERAG
+434 HLFVARKDVMEQAG

-513 RIGIPAEVEQGPFY
+513 RTGIPAEVEQGPFY

-578 NSTSEEI
+578 NSTEEET
-585 FAYYEE
+585 FAYYKEIE
-591 LKKDPKIR
+591 KRDNVR
-599 VIRWE
+599 VLYY
-604 KEFNYSAI
+604 KEDFNYSRI
-612 NNYGA
+612 NNFGA
-617 RYANG
+617 KEANG
-622 EYLLFLNNDVTVITE
+622 EYVLLLNND
-637 GWLTEMLGMCQRREV
+637 TEMIEPDSIKEMLDVCMRLDVGIV
-652 GAVGVKLLYP
+652 GAKLIFE
-662 DDTIQHAGCV
+662 DNTIQHAGV
-672 IGIGGI
+672 IIGFGGV
-678 AGHMFVNMP
+678 AGHAFIGQDRDDN
-687 ANRTGYL
+687 GYF
-694 HKASIL
+694 SRIISV
-700 QDMSAV
+700 QDLSAV
-706 TAACMMMKKAAFEEV
+706 TAACLMVRRSVFDEVEGLNEE
-721 GGFTEELS
+721 FK
-729 VAFNDVDLCLKVRE
+729 VAFNDIDFCLKVRKA
-743 TGRLIVY
+743 GYLVVY
-750 DPYVQLYHMES
+750 NPYAQFYHYES
-761 KTRGAEDS
+761 KSRGQEDS
-769 QEKVRRFQEEI
+769 ADKVARFQQEI
-780 EYIRCHW
+780 GLFGERWGELLEH
-787 IDILKKGDPYYN
+787 GDPYYN
-799 KNFSL
+799 PNLTLDKADFSL
-804 SKWNYSLRP
+804 
-813 LKGMELKEKENR
+813 KE

>member
-1 MAEVNFIVECIR
+1 MAERDFVAECIR
-13 LYAREERT
+13 LHVQDKKQ

-32 PENRTLKVYLN
+32 PEKRTLKVYVN
-43 QKEIP
+43 QKEMPISIVCTEGP
-48 VEYTITSGA
+48 
-57 EVRRRHLQYR
+57 EVRRRYLHYR
-67 MNVGEEITGKLLL
+67 MNVGQEITASLQL
-80 PEETVVDFKICS
+80 PEEAVTDFKVCS
-92 CLGTEETEVYHVNK
+92 CLGTEETEVFHANR
-106 KQFEKMINHLDGNLE
+106 KQFEKLVHHLDSNLE
-121 MERLEDGQFV
+121 MERFEENQFI
-131 LTGWCVAGEQT
+131 LTGWSAAGEET
-142 KCQAQV
+142 ACKVIV
-148 DGKNVPIDVQWKYRK
+148 DGTEVSTEVHWKYRK
-163 DVMDVFPELEET
+163 DVVDVIPELSSDA
-175 VKCGFEI
+175 KCGFEI
-182 YVPEQNGR
+182 YVPDKGGSKLTL
-190 KLSLH
+190 KLSADGREST
-195 LYANEKENKYI
+195 YVAA
-206 VSLDKV
+206 LDKI
-212 RHGESGHDTVSLFQK
+212 RHGEKGQDTANIFQK
-227 GICYWK
+227 TLRYWK
-233 QYGVKRT
+233 NYGLKNT
-240 IRKII
+240 I
-245 RKMQGKKDTVSYED
+245 KKVCQKLSGQRDYGNYED

-272 RQRQEVFENGPC
+272 RQRQETFENGPC

-324 EHSLQSVVGEYI
+324 EHSLQPVVGEYI

-538 QPLVSILIPNKDHVA
+538 QPLVSILIPNKDHAA

-578 NSTSEEI
+578 NSTEEET
-585 FAYYEE
+585 FAYYKEIE
-591 LKKDPKIR
+591 KRDNVR
-599 VIRWE
+599 VLYY
-604 KEFNYSAI
+604 KEDFNYSRI
-612 NNYGA
+612 NNFGA
-617 RYANG
+617 KEANG
-622 EYLLFLNNDVTVITE
+622 EYVLLLNND
-637 GWLTEMLGMCQRREV
+637 TEMIEPDSIKEMLDVCMRPDVGIV
-652 GAVGVKLLYP
+652 GAKLLYE
-662 DDTIQHAGCV
+662 DNTIQHAGV
-672 IGIGGI
+672 IIGFGGV
-678 AGHMFVNMP
+678 AGHAFIGQDRDDN
-687 ANRTGYL
+687 GYF
-694 HKASIL
+694 SRIISV
-700 QDMSAV
+700 QDLSAV
-706 TAACMMMKKAAFEEV
+706 TAACLMVRRSVFDEVEGLNEE
-721 GGFTEELS
+721 FK
-729 VAFNDVDLCLKVRE
+729 VAFNDIDFCLKVRKA
-743 TGRLIVY
+743 GYLVVY
-750 DPYVQLYHMES
+750 NPYAQFYHYES
-761 KTRGAEDS
+761 KSRGQEDS
-769 QEKVRRFQEEI
+769 ADKVARFQQEI
-780 EYIRCHW
+780 GLFGERWGELLEH
-787 IDILKKGDPYYN
+787 GDPYYN
-799 KNFSL
+799 PNLTLDKADFSL
-804 SKWNYSLRP
+804 
-813 LKGMELKEKENR
+813 KE

>member
-1 MAEVNFIVECIR
+1 MAERDFVAECIR
-13 LYAREERT
+13 LHVQDKKQ

-32 PENRTLKVYLN
+32 PEKRTLKVYVN
-43 QKEIP
+43 QKEMPISIVCTEGP
-48 VEYTITSGA
+48 
-57 EVRRRHLQYR
+57 EVRRRYLHYR
-67 MNVGEEITGKLLL
+67 MNVGQEITASLQL
-80 PEETVVDFKICS
+80 PEEAVTDFKVCS
-92 CLGTEETEVYHVNK
+92 CLGTEETEVFHANR
-106 KQFEKMINHLDGNLE
+106 KQFEKLVHHLNSNLE
-121 MERLEDGQFV
+121 MERFEENQFI
-131 LTGWCVAGEQT
+131 LTGWSAAGEET
-142 KCQAQV
+142 ACKVIV
-148 DGKNVPIDVQWKYRK
+148 DGTEVSTEVHWKYRK
-163 DVMDVFPELEET
+163 DVVDVIPELSSDA
-175 VKCGFEI
+175 KCGFEI
-182 YVPEQNGR
+182 YVPDKGGSKLTL
-190 KLSLH
+190 KLSADGREST
-195 LYANEKENKYI
+195 YVAA
-206 VSLDKV
+206 LDKI
-212 RHGESGHDTVSLFQK
+212 RHGENGQDTANIFQK
-227 GICYWK
+227 TLRYWK
-233 QYGVKRT
+233 NYGLKNT
-240 IRKII
+240 I
-245 RKMQGKKDTVSYED
+245 KKVCQKLSGQRDYGNYED

-324 EHSLQSVVGEYI
+324 EHSLQPVVGEYI

-513 RIGIPAEVEQGPFY
+513 RIGVPAEVVQGPFY
-527 GMYRTH
+527 GMYRTK

-538 QPLVSILIPNKDHVA
+538 QPLVSIIIPNKDHVA
-553 DLKKCMDSIEEK
+553 DLRKCMDSIEEK
-565 STYRNFEFIIVEN
+565 SVYRNFEFIIVEN
-578 NSTSEEI
+578 NSTEEET
-585 FAYYEE
+585 FAYYKEIE
-591 LKKDPKIR
+591 KRDNVR
-599 VIRWE
+599 VLYY
-604 KEFNYSAI
+604 KEDFNYSRI
-612 NNYGA
+612 NNFGA
-617 RYANG
+617 KEANG
-622 EYLLFLNNDVTVITE
+622 EYVLLLNND
-637 GWLTEMLGMCQRREV
+637 TEMIEPDSIKEMLDVCMRPDVGIV
-652 GAVGVKLLYP
+652 GAKLLYE
-662 DDTIQHAGCV
+662 DNTIQHAGV
-672 IGIGGI
+672 IIGFGGV
-678 AGHMFVNMP
+678 AGHAFIGQDRDDN
-687 ANRTGYL
+687 GYFSRIISVQNL
-694 HKASIL
+694 
-700 QDMSAV
+700 SAV
-706 TAACMMMKKAAFEEV
+706 TAACLMVRRSVFDEVEGLNEE
-721 GGFTEELS
+721 FK
-729 VAFNDVDLCLKVRE
+729 VAFNDIDFCLKVRKA
-743 TGRLIVY
+743 GYLVVY
-750 DPYVQLYHMES
+750 NPYAQFYHYES
-761 KTRGAEDS
+761 KSRGQEDS
-769 QEKVRRFQEEI
+769 ADKVARFQQEI
-780 EYIRCHW
+780 GLFGERWGELLEH
-787 IDILKKGDPYYN
+787 GDPYYN
-799 KNFSL
+799 PNLTLDKADFSL
-804 SKWNYSLRP
+804 
-813 LKGMELKEKENR
+813 KE

>member
-1 MAEVNFIVECIR
+1 MAERDFVAECIR
-13 LYAREERT
+13 LHVQDKKQ

-32 PENRTLKVYLN
+32 PEKRILKVYVN
-43 QKEIP
+43 QKEMPLSIT
-48 VEYTITSGA
+48 YTEGP
-57 EVRRRHLQYR
+57 EVRRRYLHYR
-67 MNVGEEITGKLLL
+67 MNVGQEITASLQL
-80 PEETVVDFKICS
+80 PEEAVIEFKVCS
-92 CLGTEETEVYHVNK
+92 CLDTEETGVFHANR
-106 KQFEKMINHLDGNLE
+106 KQFEKLVHHLDSNLE
-121 MERLEDGQFV
+121 MERMEENQFI
-131 LTGWCVAGEQT
+131 LTGWSAAGEET
-142 KCQAQV
+142 ACKVIV
-148 DGKNVPIDVQWKYRK
+148 DGTEVSTEVHWKYRK
-163 DVMDVFPELEET
+163 DVVDVIPELSSDA
-175 VKCGFEI
+175 KCGFEI
-182 YVPEQNGR
+182 YVPDKGGR
-190 KLSLH
+190 KLTLELSADGREST
-195 LYANEKENKYI
+195 YVAA
-206 VSLDKV
+206 LDKI
-212 RHGESGHDTVSLFQK
+212 RHGENGQDTANIFQK
-227 GICYWK
+227 TLRYWK
-233 QYGVKRT
+233 NYGLKNT
-240 IRKII
+240 I
-245 RKMQGKKDTVSYED
+245 KKVCQKLSGQRDYGNYED

-324 EHSLQSVVGEYI
+324 EHSLQPVAGEYI

-360 LKMADGD
+360 LKMAEGD

-578 NSTSEEI
+578 NSTEEET
-585 FAYYEE
+585 FAYYKEIE
-591 LKKDPKIR
+591 KRDNVR
-599 VIRWE
+599 VLYY
-604 KEFNYSAI
+604 KEDFNYSRI
-612 NNYGA
+612 NNFGTKE
-617 RYANG
+617 ANG
-622 EYLLFLNNDVTVITE
+622 EYVLLLNND
-637 GWLTEMLGMCQRREV
+637 TEMIEPDSIKEMLDVCMRPDVGIV
-652 GAVGVKLLYP
+652 GAKLIFE
-662 DDTIQHAGCV
+662 DNTIQHAGV
-672 IGIGGI
+672 IIGFGGV
-678 AGHMFVNMP
+678 AGHAFIGQDRDDN
-687 ANRTGYL
+687 GYF
-694 HKASIL
+694 SRIISV
-700 QDMSAV
+700 QDLSAV
-706 TAACMMMKKAAFEEV
+706 TAACLMVRRSVFDEV
-721 GGFTEELS
+721 EGLNEDFK
-729 VAFNDVDLCLKVRE
+729 VAFNDIDFCLKVRKA
-743 TGRLIVY
+743 GYLVVY
-750 DPYVQLYHMES
+750 NPYAQFYHYES
-761 KTRGAEDS
+761 KSRGQEDS
-769 QEKVRRFQEEI
+769 ADKVARFQQEI
-780 EYIRCHW
+780 GLFGERW
-787 IDILKKGDPYYN
+787 GELLENGDSYYN
-799 KNFSL
+799 PNLTLDKADFSL
-804 SKWNYSLRP
+804 
-813 LKGMELKEKENR
+813 KE